1 METNQIKKFAQEAR
15 MVLLEGID
23 NKLGLLGF
31 DKQGYIAEEKMP
43 VKGTDHI
50 VFMGKVITDMTFY
63 DKWMSLRE
71 RIIEKGIKEVKE
83 EAAYTWFNRFVAIRI
98 MVKNGFTEPVLE
110 YQSTSLRLPRIVADA
125 RRGIYAPMSEPD
137 RASLMALLDN
147 DALITEQFTLLIIN
161 YCHRNPILSACFG
174 SMDDYTE
181 LLLPVN
187 ILAEGGFVD
196 MLNHTEFITEDDY
209 RQSEL
214 IGWLYQF
221 YISEKKDEVFASF
234 KNKKKAEADDIPAAT
249 QIFTPNWIVK
259 YMVQNTVGRIYLDN
273 NPYAMDIKEQMKYLV
288 EPAEP
293 TLADAVFHYD
303 DIHSLSVADLG
314 CGSGHIL
321 NEAFD
326 LLYSIYIEEGY
337 NRRKAIEDI
346 FRFNLLGV
354 DLDTRAKQLAMFA
367 LLIKACQ
374 KDNSFLDAHC
384 LPRVLDM
391 SVASKVR
398 RLNAEGGVAELLTEF
413 FAGAN
418 KELITETLAALALM
432 EQADNLGS
440 IMKFELS
447 EATRTAIAMRSR
459 EWKEIGTE
467 NNKIKTLLSAFDI
480 VLALTDKYAAL
491 VMNPP
496 YMGSG
501 NMNAELSEYVKKN
514 YADGKADLF
523 SVFMILAKDN
533 LKENGKYGMINLPS
547 WLFLST
553 FEALRKDLLQNYHID
568 SLIHMGRGIS
578 GIDWGSVAFVVT
590 NTKGQETGVYFKLH
604 KRNFQHIYFNHIEQL
619 FLKVLQDHSFRYNFD
634 SYRDEEGVAFVLSHS
649 ENGLQMYYAANQRN
663 FEKIPG
669 SPIGYWVSE
678 REYSLISNNKS
689 IGEIAEPRAGLQTS
703 DNIRFLRL
711 WYEVSINKTG
721 FNLQRND
728 ALSSDFKWFPH
739 NKGGADRKWYGNRD
753 FIINF
758 YNDGQELKY
767 WLEHNPNDPTTKSWS
782 RNLRNYSFYF
792 KEGITWGA
800 VTSKTLTVRYSPI
813 GSLFDTSGP
822 MLFSNQS
829 LFYILGL
836 MNSKV
841 LIKLAQIFSQGLSIG
856 SGHIANVPFV
866 YMENIKIDTLVR
878 MNISFSKQDWDS
890 HETSWDFEENPLLSY
905 VNKEIS
911 EGEIGK
917 SYSIAAL
924 YNLYTTDWEERFM
937 QLHANEEELNRQFIE
952 IYGLQDELTPDVP
965 LDEVTILQQ
974 GEIKVDDNHIEFQ
987 PDVVVKQFISYS
999 VGCMMGRYRL
1009 DKPGLHIAHPNPTDD
1024 EVCTYTY
1031 NGRNFTIDD
1040 DAIIPL
1046 MARDT
1051 VFTDNAGERF
1061 REFLKVALGEDT
1073 LTENLN
1079 FIEAA
1084 LGRNIDT
1091 YFVKDFWKDHLSRY
1105 QKRPI
1110 YWLFASKKGAFQCI
1124 TYMHRMNPYTVEQ
1137 IRNKYLLPHIEY
1149 LGTRIAEMES
1159 RAATLSTKERKD
1171 MAKLQKDLDECR
1183 EYHDRLHLI
1192 ADKQIDFDLDDGVV
1206 VNYAKFED
1214 VVVKLK

>member
-1 METNQIKKFAQEAR
+1 METSQIKKFAQEAR
-15 MVLLEGID
+15 KVLLEGIE

-110 YQSTSLRLPRIVADA
+110 YQSASLRLPRIVADA
-125 RRGIYAPMSEPD
+125 RRGIYAPMSESD

-326 LLYSIYIEEGY
+326 LLYTIYIEEGY

-346 FRFNLLGV
+346 FRFNLFGV

-384 LPRVLDM
+384 LPKVLDM
-391 SVASKVR
+391 GVASKVR

-459 EWKEIGTE
+459 EWKEIGTD
-467 NNKIKTLLSAFDI
+467 NNKIKMLLSAFDI
-480 VLALTDKYAAL
+480 ILALTDKYAAL

-501 NMNAELSEYVKKN
+501 NMNAKLSEYVKKN
-514 YADGKADLF
+514 YADGKSDLAT
-523 SVFMILAKDN
+523 VFVELMPEHLVK
-533 LKENGKYGMINLPS
+533 NGKYAFIIPPS
-547 WLFLST
+547 WMFLST
-553 FEALRKDLLQNYHID
+553 FEDLRKNIIRNNAID
-568 SLIHMGRGIS
+568 SLLHLSRGVFGADFGASSAVIS
-578 GIDWGSVAFVVT
+578 
-590 NTKGQETGVYFKLH
+590 NTKNPEAHGTYFRLIERTFQEFDQKHLQLLFEKTLD
-604 KRNFQHIYFNHIEQL
+604 NHE
-619 FLKVLQDHSFRYNFD
+619 FRYYFADYNKD
-634 SYRDEEGVAFVLSHS
+634 VEDIVYS
-649 ENGLQMYYAANQRN
+649 ENGAKIYYSDVSQQN

-678 REYSLISNNKS
+678 KIFSRFAGNLALSAVAK
-689 IGEIAEPRAGLQTS
+689 PCVGLQTA
-703 DNIRFLRL
+703 DNARFVRL
-711 WYEVSINKTG
+711 WFEVNLKKVG
-721 FNLQRND
+721 FGCSSAEE
-728 ALSSDFKWFPH
+728 ALEIKRKWFPY
-739 NKGGADRKWYGNRD
+739 NKGGDQRRWYGNQTH
-753 FIINF
+753 IVNWA
-758 YNDGQELKY
+758 NDGEEIKSFKGAVIR
-767 WLEHNPNDPTTKSWS
+767 NP
-782 RNLRNYSFYF
+782 SFYF
-792 KEGITWGA
+792 KPSISWSDISSNSNSFKVYPKGFIFDVCGMSCFDAPNELNLLG
-800 VTSKTLTVRYSPI
+800 VLNTSFIAKIAKILNPTMHFQI
-813 GSLFDTSGP
+813 GDFKKLPYLEVNTGN
-822 MLFSNQS
+822 FSNIVQQ
-829 LFYILGL
+829 
-836 MNSKV
+836 N
-841 LIKLAQIFSQGLSIG
+841 
-856 SGHIANVPFV
+856 IA
-866 YMENIKIDTLVR
+866 I
-878 MNISFSKQDWDS
+878 SKQDWDS

-905 VNKEIS
+905 INKEIA
-911 EGEIGK
+911 EGETRK
-917 SYSIAAL
+917 SYKIESL
-924 YNLYTTDWEERFM
+924 YNFYTTDWEERFM

-974 GEIKVDDNHIEFQ
+974 GEISI
-987 PDVVVKQFISYS
+987 
-999 VGCMMGRYRL
+999 
-1009 DKPGLHIAHPNPTDD
+1009 
-1024 EVCTYTY
+1024 
-1031 NGRNFTIDD
+1031 
-1040 DAIIPL
+1040 
-1046 MARDT
+1046 
-1051 VFTDNAGERF
+1051 
-1061 REFLKVALGEDT
+1061 
-1073 LTENLN
+1073 
-1079 FIEAA
+1079 
-1084 LGRNIDT
+1084 
-1091 YFVKDFWKDHLSRY
+1091 KD
-1105 QKRPI
+1105 
-1110 YWLFASKKGAFQCI
+1110 
-1124 TYMHRMNPYTVEQ
+1124 
-1137 IRNKYLLPHIEY
+1137 
-1149 LGTRIAEMES
+1149 
-1159 RAATLSTKERKD
+1159 
-1171 MAKLQKDLDECR
+1171 
-1183 EYHDRLHLI
+1183 
-1192 ADKQIDFDLDDGVV
+1192 
-1206 VNYAKFED
+1206 
-1214 VVVKLK
+1214 

>member
-15 MVLLEGID
+15 KVLLEGID

-43 VKGTDHI
+43 VRGTDHI

-63 DKWMSLRE
+63 DKWISLRE

-110 YQSTSLRLPRIVADA
+110 YQSASLRLPRIVADA
-125 RRGIYAPMSEPD
+125 RRGIYAPMSESD

-293 TLADAVFHYD
+293 TPADAVFHYD
-303 DIHSLSVADLG
+303 DIHGLSVADLG

-391 SVASKVR
+391 SIASKVR
-398 RLNAEGGVAELLTEF
+398 RLNAEGNVAELLTEF

-418 KELITETLAALALM
+418 KELITETLDALDALALM

-447 EATRTAIAMRSR
+447 ETTRTAIAMRSR
-459 EWKEIGTE
+459 EWKETGTD
-467 NNKIKTLLSAFDI
+467 NNKIKMLLSAFDI
-480 VLALTDKYAAL
+480 ILALTDKYAAL

-501 NMNAELSEYVKKN
+501 NMNAKLSEYVKKN
-514 YADGKADLF
+514 YADGKSDLAT
-523 SVFMILAKDN
+523 VFVELMPEHLVK
-533 LKENGKYGMINLPS
+533 NGKYAFIIPPS
-547 WLFLST
+547 WMFLST
-553 FEALRKDLLQNYHID
+553 FEDLRKNIIRNNAID
-568 SLIHMGRGIS
+568 SLLHLSRGVFGADFGASSAVIS
-578 GIDWGSVAFVVT
+578 
-590 NTKGQETGVYFKLH
+590 NTKNPEAHGTYFRLIERTFQEFDQKHLQLLFEKTLD
-604 KRNFQHIYFNHIEQL
+604 NHE
-619 FLKVLQDHSFRYNFD
+619 FRYYFTDYNKD
-634 SYRDEEGVAFVLSHS
+634 VEDIVYS
-649 ENGLQMYYAANQRN
+649 ENGAKIYYSGVSQQN

-669 SPIGYWVSE
+669 SPIGYWVTLKLMKSFSGQTINMIGKTRKGMATGLNE
-678 REYSLISNNKS
+678 KFVRTWNEVKYNK
-689 IGEIAEPRAGLQTS
+689 I
-703 DNIRFLRL
+703 
-711 WYEVSINKTG
+711 G
-721 FNLQRND
+721 FNLNQEEAKTANY
-728 ALSSDFKWFPH
+728 KWFPYA
-739 NKGGADRKWYGNRD
+739 NGGSYRKWYGNLQD
-753 FIINF
+753 VVNWE
-758 YNDGQELKY
+758 NDGYLLKN
-767 WLEHNPNDPTTKSWS
+767 EKTEDNS
-782 RNLRNYSFYF
+782 RIRAVNLNLDYIF
-792 KEGITWGA
+792 KEGVFWNSISS
-800 VTSKTLTVRYSPI
+800 SKNSMRFMPK
-813 GSLFDTSGP
+813 GC
-822 MLFSNQS
+822 LFSS
-829 LFYILGL
+829 AS
-836 MNSKV
+836 NSWFGENIYLVLALLNSSVKDE
-841 LIKLAQIFSQGLSIG
+841 LIKVINPSMNANPGDIG
-856 SGHIANVPFV
+856 KIPIININPQKLEESVS
-866 YMENIKIDTLVR
+866 ENIAI
-878 MNISFSKQDWDS
+878 SKQDWDS
-890 HETSWDFEENPLLSY
+890 HE
-905 VNKEIS
+905 
-911 EGEIGK
+911 
-917 SYSIAAL
+917 
-924 YNLYTTDWEERFM
+924 
-937 QLHANEEELNRQFIE
+937 
-952 IYGLQDELTPDVP
+952 
-965 LDEVTILQQ
+965 
-974 GEIKVDDNHIEFQ
+974 
-987 PDVVVKQFISYS
+987 
-999 VGCMMGRYRL
+999 
-1009 DKPGLHIAHPNPTDD
+1009 
-1024 EVCTYTY
+1024 
-1031 NGRNFTIDD
+1031 
-1040 DAIIPL
+1040 
-1046 MARDT
+1046 
-1051 VFTDNAGERF
+1051 
-1061 REFLKVALGEDT
+1061 
-1073 LTENLN
+1073 
-1079 FIEAA
+1079 
-1084 LGRNIDT
+1084 
-1091 YFVKDFWKDHLSRY
+1091 Y
-1105 QKRPI
+1105 Q
-1110 YWLFASKKGAFQCI
+1110 
-1124 TYMHRMNPYTVEQ
+1124 
-1137 IRNKYLLPHIEY
+1137 
-1149 LGTRIAEMES
+1149 
-1159 RAATLSTKERKD
+1159 
-1171 MAKLQKDLDECR
+1171 
-1183 EYHDRLHLI
+1183 
-1192 ADKQIDFDLDDGVV
+1192 
-1206 VNYAKFED
+1206 
-1214 VVVKLK
+1214 

>member
-1 METNQIKKFAQEAR
+1 METSQIKKFAQEAR
-15 MVLLEGID
+15 KVLLEGIE

-110 YQSTSLRLPRIVADA
+110 YQSASLRLPRIVADA
-125 RRGIYAPMSEPD
+125 RRGIYAPMSESD
-137 RASLMALLDN
+137 RAYLMALLDN

-293 TLADAVFHYD
+293 TPAEAVFHYD

-391 SVASKVR
+391 GIASKVR

-418 KELITETLAALALM
+418 KELITETLDALALM

-447 EATRTAIAMRSR
+447 EATRAAIAMRSR
-459 EWKEIGTE
+459 EWKEIGTD
-467 NNKIKTLLSAFDI
+467 NNKIKMLLSAFDI
-480 VLALTDKYAAL
+480 ILALTDKYAAL

-496 YMGSG
+496 YMGRG
-501 NMNAELSEYVKKN
+501 NMNDKLATYLDKN
-514 YADGKADLF
+514 YPLAKQDLF
-523 SVFMILAKDN
+523 ATFMQVMIDKTIEKGFSSFITMESWMFLSSFEKLRKSIIENYYISSLGHFGWHIIGIAFGTAMTVVQKTKCFGRRGEYSYLTIDDIDRNINIPFVFPKKDN
-533 LKENGKYGMINLPS
+533 
-547 WLFLST
+547 
-553 FEALRKDLLQNYHID
+553 
-568 SLIHMGRGIS
+568 GR
-578 GIDWGSVAFVVT
+578 
-590 NTKGQETGVYFKLH
+590 
-604 KRNFQHIYFNHIEQL
+604 
-619 FLKVLQDHSFRYNFD
+619 
-634 SYRDEEGVAFVLSHS
+634 
-649 ENGLQMYYAANQRN
+649 YAIVSQQN

-678 REYSLISNNKS
+678 KIFSRF
-689 IGEIAEPRAGLQTS
+689 AGNLALSAVCKPTQGLATA
-703 DNIRFLRL
+703 DNARFVRL
-711 WYEVSINKTG
+711 WFEVNLKKVG
-721 FNLQRND
+721 FGCSSAEE
-728 ALSSDFKWFPH
+728 ALETKRKWFPY
-739 NKGGADRKWYGNRD
+739 NKGGASRKWYGNQD
-753 FIINF
+753 YLINWE
-758 YNDGQELKY
+758 YDGIGVKNNVGAVIR
-767 WLEHNPNDPTTKSWS
+767 NPEQYFKVSISWS
-782 RNLRNYSFYF
+782 KVSSTKIAFRYF
-792 KEGITWGA
+792 PKGFIFADAGM
-800 VTSKTLTVRYSPI
+800 SI
-813 GSLFDTSGP
+813 
-822 MLFSNQS
+822 FSEAK
-829 LFYILGL
+829 LFYLHGYCNSNVASSFIEILSPTL
-836 MNSKV
+836 NYEV
-841 LIKLAQIFSQGLSIG
+841 
-856 SGHIANVPFV
+856 GHIGALPINIIENSINVEKIV
-866 YMENIKIDTLVR
+866 KDNIFI
-878 MNISFSKQDWDS
+878 SKQDWDS
-890 HETSWDFEENPLLSY
+890 HETSWDFDENPLLSY
-905 VNKEIS
+905 INKEIV
-911 EGEIGK
+911 EGETGK
-917 SYSIAAL
+917 SYKIESL

-974 GEIKVDDNHIEFQ
+974 GEIKVDDNRIEFQ
-987 PDVVVKQFISYS
+987 PDVVVKQFISYA

-1024 EVCTYTY
+1024 EVCTYSY

-1079 FIEAA
+1079 FIEGA
-1084 LGRNIDT
+1084 LGKDIDT

-1105 QKRPI
+1105 QRRPI

-1171 MAKLQKDLDECR
+1171 MTKLQKDLEECR

>member
-31 DKQGYIAEEKMP
+31 DKQGYISEEKMP

-125 RRGIYAPMSEPD
+125 RRGIYAPMSESD

-147 DALITEQFTLLIIN
+147 DALITEQFTLLITN

-209 RQSEL
+209 KQSEL

-326 LLYSIYIEEGY
+326 LLYTIYIEEGY

-391 SVASKVR
+391 GIASKVR
-398 RLNAEGGVAELLTEF
+398 RLNADGNVAELLTEF

-418 KELITETLAALALM
+418 KELITETLDALALM

-447 EATRTAIAMRSR
+447 ETTRTAIAMRSR

-480 VLALTDKYAAL
+480 ILALTDKYAAL

-496 YMGSG
+496 YMGNG
-501 NMNAELSEYVKKN
+501 NMNAGLSEYVKKN
-514 YADGKADLF
+514 YAIGKSDLAT
-523 SVFMILAKDN
+523 VFVELMPEHLVK
-533 LKENGKYGMINLPS
+533 NGKYGFIIPPS
-547 WLFLST
+547 WMFLST
-553 FEALRKDLLQNYHID
+553 FEDLRKNIIENNSID
-568 SLIHMGRGIS
+568 SLLHLSRGVFGADFGASSAVIS
-578 GIDWGSVAFVVT
+578 
-590 NTKGQETGVYFKLH
+590 NTKNPEAYGTYFRLIERTFQEFDQKHLQLLFEKTLD
-604 KRNFQHIYFNHIEQL
+604 NHE
-619 FLKVLQDHSFRYNFD
+619 FRYYFADYNKD
-634 SYRDEEGVAFVLSHS
+634 VEDIVYS
-649 ENGLQMYYAANQRN
+649 ENGAKIYYSGVSQQN

-669 SPIGYWVSE
+669 TPIGYWVSTKAIE
-678 REYSLISNNKS
+678 IAVNSVLISEVAAPRQGLATGDNK
-689 IGEIAEPRAGLQTS
+689 
-703 DNIRFLRL
+703 RFLRYI
-711 WYEVSINKTG
+711 WEIDKYKKGYI
-721 FNLQRND
+721 
-728 ALSSDFKWFPH
+728 KWVPCT
-739 NKGGADRKWYGNRD
+739 KGGAFRKWYGNID
-753 FIINF
+753 YCVNWE
-758 YNDGQELKY
+758 NDGYEIKNFFDSNGRLA
-767 WLEHNPNDPTTKSWS
+767 S
-782 RNLRNYSFYF
+782 RPQNQGYYF
-792 KEGITWGA
+792 KQNGCTWSTISSGKPA
-800 VTSKTLTVRYSPI
+800 FRLFHKKWLFETKGSVCFPNNIEENYVLMAYLNSPLVNYYLKIYSPTMDYHEGPI
-813 GSLFDTSGP
+813 GRLPYYNIIDIDKK
-822 MLFSNQS
+822 N
-829 LFYILGL
+829 YI
-836 MNSKV
+836 SFK
-841 LIKLAQIFSQGLSIG
+841 AEQ
-856 SGHIANVPFV
+856 
-866 YMENIKIDTLVR
+866 
-878 MNISFSKQDWDS
+878 NISISKQDWDS
-890 HETSWDFEENPLLSY
+890 HETSWDFEETPLLSY
-905 VNKEIS
+905 INKEIA
-911 EGEIGK
+911 EGETGK

-987 PDVVVKQFISYS
+987 PDVIVKQFISYA

-1084 LGRNIDT
+1084 LGKDIDT

-1206 VNYAKFED
+1206 VNYAKFGD

>member
-15 MVLLEGID
+15 KVLLEGIE

-110 YQSTSLRLPRIVADA
+110 YQSASLRLPRIVADA
-125 RRGIYAPMSEPD
+125 RRGIYAPMSESD
-137 RASLMALLDN
+137 RAYLMELLDN

-174 SMDDYTE
+174 SMDEYTE

-293 TLADAVFHYD
+293 TPAEAVFHYD

-326 LLYSIYIEEGY
+326 LLYTIYIEEGY

-391 SVASKVR
+391 GIAPKVR
-398 RLNAEGGVAELLTEF
+398 RLNAEGNVAELLTEF

-447 EATRTAIAMRSR
+447 ETTRTAIAMRSR
-459 EWKEIGTE
+459 EWKEIGTD

-480 VLALTDKYAAL
+480 ILALTDKYAAL

-496 YMGSG
+496 YMGRG
-501 NMNAELSEYVKKN
+501 NMNDKLATYLDKN
-514 YADGKADLF
+514 YPLAKQDLF
-523 SVFMILAKDN
+523 ATFMQVMIDKTIEKGFSSFITMESWMFLSSFEKLRKSIIENYYISSLGHFGWHIIGIAFGTAMTVIQKTKCLGRRGEYSYLTIDDINRNINIPFVFPKKDN
-533 LKENGKYGMINLPS
+533 
-547 WLFLST
+547 
-553 FEALRKDLLQNYHID
+553 
-568 SLIHMGRGIS
+568 GR
-578 GIDWGSVAFVVT
+578 
-590 NTKGQETGVYFKLH
+590 
-604 KRNFQHIYFNHIEQL
+604 
-619 FLKVLQDHSFRYNFD
+619 
-634 SYRDEEGVAFVLSHS
+634 
-649 ENGLQMYYAANQRN
+649 YAIVSQQN

-669 SPIGYWVSE
+669 SPIGYWVTLKLMKSFSGQTINMIGKTRKGMATGLNE
-678 REYSLISNNKS
+678 KFVRTWNEVKYNK
-689 IGEIAEPRAGLQTS
+689 I
-703 DNIRFLRL
+703 
-711 WYEVSINKTG
+711 G
-721 FNLQRND
+721 FNLNQEEAKTANY
-728 ALSSDFKWFPH
+728 KWFPYA
-739 NKGGADRKWYGNRD
+739 NGGSYRKWYGNLQD
-753 FIINF
+753 VVNWE
-758 YNDGQELKY
+758 NDGYLLKN
-767 WLEHNPNDPTTKSWS
+767 EKTEDNS
-782 RNLRNYSFYF
+782 RIRAVNLNLDYIF
-792 KEGITWGA
+792 KEGVFWNSISS
-800 VTSKTLTVRYSPI
+800 SKNSMRFMPK
-813 GSLFDTSGP
+813 GC
-822 MLFSNQS
+822 LFSS
-829 LFYILGL
+829 AS
-836 MNSKV
+836 NSWFGENIYLVLALLNSSVKDE
-841 LIKLAQIFSQGLSIG
+841 LIKVINPSMNANPGDIG
-856 SGHIANVPFV
+856 KIPIININPQKLEESVS
-866 YMENIKIDTLVR
+866 ENIAI
-878 MNISFSKQDWDS
+878 SKQDWDS

-905 VNKEIS
+905 INKEIA
-911 EGEIGK
+911 EGETGK
-917 SYSIAAL
+917 SYKIESL

-1024 EVCTYTY
+1024 EVCTYSY

-1079 FIEAA
+1079 FIEGA
-1084 LGRNIDT
+1084 LGKDIDT

-1105 QKRPI
+1105 QRRPI

-1124 TYMHRMNPYTVEQ
+1124 TYMHRMNPYTAEQ

-1149 LGTRIAEMES
+1149 FGTRIAEMES

-1171 MAKLQKDLDECR
+1171 MAKLQKDLEECR

>member
-15 MVLLEGID
+15 KVLLEGIS

-31 DKQGYIAEEKMP
+31 DKQGYIADEKMP

-50 VFMGKVITDMTFY
+50 VFMGRVITDMTFY
-63 DKWMSLRE
+63 DKWMSLRN

-83 EAAYTWFNRFVAIRI
+83 KAAYTWFNRFVAIRI
-98 MVKNGFTEPVLE
+98 MAKNGFTEPVLE
-110 YQSTSLRLPRIVADA
+110 YQSASLRLPRIVADA
-125 RRGIYAPMSEPD
+125 RRGIYAPMSESD
-137 RASLMALLDN
+137 RASLMALLDD
-147 DALITEQFTLLIIN
+147 DALITQQFTLLIIN

-293 TLADAVFHYD
+293 TPAEAIFHYD

-391 SVASKVR
+391 SIASKVR
-398 RLNAEGGVAELLTEF
+398 RLNTEGGVAELLTEF

-418 KELITETLAALALM
+418 KELITETLDALALM

-440 IMKFELS
+440 IMKFGLS
-447 EATRTAIAMRSR
+447 DTTRIAISMRSC
-459 EWKEIGTE
+459 EWREIGTD

-480 VLALTDKYAAL
+480 ILALTDKYTTL

-496 YMGSG
+496 YMGSS
-501 NMNAELSEYVKKN
+501 NMNAELYEYVKKN

-523 SVFMILAKDN
+523 SVFMVLAKDH
-533 LKENGKYGMINLPS
+533 LKENGKYGMINMQS
-547 WLFLST
+547 WMFLSS
-553 FEALRKDLLQNYHID
+553 FEGLRKSLLENTHID
-568 SLIHMGRGIS
+568 NMLHLGPRTFDELS
-578 GIDWGSVAFVVT
+578 GEVVQNVAFVISK
-590 NTKGQETGVYFKLH
+590 TKPFGSGVYYRLVDGKNCADK
-604 KRNFQHIYFNHIEQL
+604 KRM
-619 FLKVLQDHSFRYNFD
+619 FLNV
-634 SYRDEEGVAFVLSHS
+634 
-649 ENGLQMYYAANQRN
+649 ENMFSGISQQN

-669 SPIGYWVSE
+669 SPIGYWVTLKLMKSFSCQTINMIGKTRKGMATGLNE
-678 REYSLISNNKS
+678 KFVRTWHEVKYNK
-689 IGEIAEPRAGLQTS
+689 I
-703 DNIRFLRL
+703 
-711 WYEVSINKTG
+711 G
-721 FNLQRND
+721 FNLNQEEAKTANY
-728 ALSSDFKWFPH
+728 KWFPYA
-739 NKGGADRKWYGNRD
+739 NGGSYRKWYGNLQDVVNWENDGYLLKNEKTEDNSRIRAVNLNLD
-753 FIINF
+753 YIFKKGVFWNSISSSKNSMRFMPEGCLFSSASNSWFGENIYLVLALLNSSVKDELIKVINPSMNANPGDIGKIPIINI
-758 YNDGQELKY
+758 NPQK
-767 WLEHNPNDPTTKSWS
+767 LEK
-782 RNLRNYSFYF
+782 
-792 KEGITWGA
+792 
-800 VTSKTLTVRYSPI
+800 
-813 GSLFDTSGP
+813 
-822 MLFSNQS
+822 
-829 LFYILGL
+829 
-836 MNSKV
+836 
-841 LIKLAQIFSQGLSIG
+841 
-856 SGHIANVPFV
+856 FV
-866 YMENIKIDTLVR
+866 SENIFI
-878 MNISFSKQDWDS
+878 SKQDWDS
-890 HETSWDFEENPLLSY
+890 HETSWDFEENPLLGY
-905 VNKEIS
+905 INKEIA
-911 EGEIGK
+911 EGETGK
-917 SYSIAAL
+917 SYKIESL

-952 IYGLQDELTPDVP
+952 IYDLQDELTPDVP
-965 LDEVTILQQ
+965 LDKVTILQQ
-974 GEIKVDDNHIEFQ
+974 GEIKVDDNHIAFQ
-987 PDVVVKQFISYS
+987 PDVVVKQFISYA

-1024 EVCTYTY
+1024 EVCTYSY

-1061 REFLKVALGEDT
+1061 REFLKVALGEET

-1079 FIEAA
+1079 FIEGA
-1084 LGRNIDT
+1084 LGKDIDT

-1105 QKRPI
+1105 QRRPI

-1124 TYMHRMNPYTVEQ
+1124 TYMHRMNPYTAEL

-1171 MAKLQKDLDECR
+1171 MAKLQKDLEECR

-1206 VNYAKFED
+1206 VNYAKFGD

>member
-15 MVLLEGID
+15 KVLLEGID

-125 RRGIYAPMSEPD
+125 RRGIYAPMSESD
-137 RASLMALLDN
+137 RAYLMELLDN

-209 RQSEL
+209 KQSEL

-293 TLADAVFHYD
+293 TPAEAVFHYE

-384 LPRVLDM
+384 LPKVLDM
-391 SVASKVR
+391 GVASKVR

-418 KELITETLAALALM
+418 KELITETLDALVLM

-447 EATRTAIAMRSR
+447 DTTRTAIAMRSR

-467 NNKIKTLLSAFDI
+467 NNKIKTILAAFDI

-514 YADGKADLF
+514 YADGKSDLF
-523 SVFMILAKDN
+523 SVFMILAKDH
-533 LKENGKYGMINLPS
+533 LKENGKYGMINMQS
-547 WLFLST
+547 WMFLSS
-553 FEALRKDLLQNYHID
+553 FEGLRKSLLENTHID
-568 SLIHMGRGIS
+568 NMLHLGPRTFDELS
-578 GIDWGSVAFVVT
+578 GEVVQNVAFVIS
-590 NTKGQETGVYFKLH
+590 NTKPLGNGVYYRLVDGKNCADKERMF
-604 KRNFQHIYFNHIEQL
+604 FSSDSIYSDVSQ
-619 FLKVLQDHSFRYNFD
+619 Q
-634 SYRDEEGVAFVLSHS
+634 
-649 ENGLQMYYAANQRN
+649 N

-678 REYSLISNNKS
+678 REYYLISNNKT

-711 WYEVSINKTG
+711 WYEVSINKTR

-800 VTSKTLTVRYSPI
+800 VTSKTLTVRYSPV

-822 MLFSNQS
+822 MLFSNQY

-841 LIKLAQIFSQGLSIG
+841 LIKLARIFSQGLSIG

-905 VNKEIS
+905 INKEIA
-911 EGEIGK
+911 EGETEK
-917 SYSIAAL
+917 SYKIESL

-974 GEIKVDDNHIEFQ
+974 GEISI
-987 PDVVVKQFISYS
+987 
-999 VGCMMGRYRL
+999 
-1009 DKPGLHIAHPNPTDD
+1009 
-1024 EVCTYTY
+1024 
-1031 NGRNFTIDD
+1031 
-1040 DAIIPL
+1040 
-1046 MARDT
+1046 
-1051 VFTDNAGERF
+1051 
-1061 REFLKVALGEDT
+1061 
-1073 LTENLN
+1073 
-1079 FIEAA
+1079 
-1084 LGRNIDT
+1084 
-1091 YFVKDFWKDHLSRY
+1091 KD
-1105 QKRPI
+1105 
-1110 YWLFASKKGAFQCI
+1110 
-1124 TYMHRMNPYTVEQ
+1124 
-1137 IRNKYLLPHIEY
+1137 
-1149 LGTRIAEMES
+1149 
-1159 RAATLSTKERKD
+1159 
-1171 MAKLQKDLDECR
+1171 
-1183 EYHDRLHLI
+1183 
-1192 ADKQIDFDLDDGVV
+1192 
-1206 VNYAKFED
+1206 
-1214 VVVKLK
+1214 

>member
-15 MVLLEGID
+15 KVLLEGID

-110 YQSTSLRLPRIVADA
+110 YQSASLRLPRIVADA
-125 RRGIYAPMSEPD
+125 RRGIYAPMSESD

-147 DALITEQFTLLIIN
+147 DALITEQFTLLITN

-181 LLLPVN
+181 LLLPNN

-234 KNKKKAEADDIPAAT
+234 KNKKKAEANDIPAAT

-293 TLADAVFHYD
+293 TPAEAVYHYD

-326 LLYSIYIEEGY
+326 LLYTIYIEEGY

-391 SVASKVR
+391 GIASKVR
-398 RLNAEGGVAELLTEF
+398 RLNADGGVAEPLTEF

-418 KELITETLAALALM
+418 KELITETLDALALM

-447 EATRTAIAMRSR
+447 ETTRTAIAMRSR
-459 EWKEIGTE
+459 EWKEIGTD
-467 NNKIKTLLSAFDI
+467 NFKIKTLLSAFDI
-480 VLALTDKYAAL
+480 ILALTDKYAAL

-523 SVFMILAKDN
+523 SVFMILAKDH
-533 LKENGKYGMINLPS
+533 LKENGKYGMINMQS
-547 WLFLST
+547 WMFLSS
-553 FEALRKDLLQNYHID
+553 FEGLRKSLLENTHID
-568 SLIHMGRGIS
+568 NMLHLGPRTFDELS
-578 GIDWGSVAFVVT
+578 GEVVQNVAFVIS
-590 NTKGQETGVYFKLH
+590 NTKPLGNGVY
-604 KRNFQHIYFNHIEQL
+604 
-619 FLKVLQDHSFRYNFD
+619 
-634 SYRDEEGVAFVLSHS
+634 YRLVDGKNCADKERMFINAENMYSGVS
-649 ENGLQMYYAANQRN
+649 QQN

-678 REYSLISNNKS
+678 ITLGNFAVQIK
-689 IGEIAEPRAGLQTS
+689 IDDIAEPRSGVMTGNDNLFTRFFFEPSKYRIARNMSSYEDLIKS
-703 DNIRFLRL
+703 DYQWFIVTRGG
-711 WYEVSINKTG
+711 G
-721 FNLQRND
+721 F
-728 ALSSDFKWFPH
+728 
-739 NKGGADRKWYGNRD
+739 RKWYGNYDLVNDLYKGGIHIIEANGNYRLRD
-753 FIINF
+753 N
-758 YNDGQELKY
+758 KY
-767 WLEHNPNDPTTKSWS
+767 
-782 RNLRNYSFYF
+782 YF
-792 KEGITWGA
+792 REGITWNMI
-800 VTSKTLTVRYSPI
+800 SSLSPSFRYVPNGI
-813 GSLFDTSGP
+813 LFGNSAP
-822 MLFSNQS
+822 VLFTDNN
-829 LFYILGL
+829 LHYMLGL
-836 MNSKV
+836 FNSKV
-841 LIKLAQIFSQGLSIG
+841 AKSYLDLINPTI
-856 SGHIANVPFV
+856 NVTKSDVGFLPF
-866 YMENIKIDTLVR
+866 ILGKD
-878 MNISFSKQDWDS
+878 NISIIVKENVSNSKQDWDA

-905 VNKEIS
+905 VNKAIA
-911 EGEIGK
+911 EGETGK
-917 SYSIAAL
+917 SYKIESL

-974 GEIKVDDNHIEFQ
+974 GEIKVGDNRIEFQ
-987 PDVVVKQFISYS
+987 PDVVVKQFISYA

-1024 EVCTYTY
+1024 EVCTYSY
-1031 NGRNFTIDD
+1031 NDRNFTIDD

-1079 FIEAA
+1079 FIEGA
-1084 LGRNIDT
+1084 LGKDIDT

-1105 QKRPI
+1105 QRRPI

-1171 MAKLQKDLDECR
+1171 MTKLQKDLEECR

>member
-15 MVLLEGID
+15 KVLLEGID

-43 VKGTDHI
+43 VRGTDHI

-110 YQSTSLRLPRIVADA
+110 YQSASLRLPRIVADA
-125 RRGIYAPMSEPD
+125 RRGIYAPMSESD

-293 TLADAVFHYD
+293 TPAEAVFHYD

-398 RLNAEGGVAELLTEF
+398 RLNADGCVAELLTEF

-418 KELITETLAALALM
+418 KELITETLDALVLM

-447 EATRTAIAMRSR
+447 ETTRTAIAMRSR
-459 EWKEIGTE
+459 EWKEIGTD
-467 NNKIKTLLSAFDI
+467 NNKIKMLLSAFDI
-480 VLALTDKYAAL
+480 ILALTDKYAAL

-496 YMGSG
+496 YMGRG
-501 NMNAELSEYVKKN
+501 NMNDKLATYLDKN
-514 YADGKADLF
+514 YPLAKQDLF
-523 SVFMILAKDN
+523 ATFMQVMIDKTIEKGFSSFITMESWMFLSSFEKLRKSIIENYYISSLGHFGWHIIGIAFGTAMTVVQKTKCLGRRGEYSYLTIDDINRNINIPFVFPKKDN
-533 LKENGKYGMINLPS
+533 
-547 WLFLST
+547 
-553 FEALRKDLLQNYHID
+553 
-568 SLIHMGRGIS
+568 GR
-578 GIDWGSVAFVVT
+578 
-590 NTKGQETGVYFKLH
+590 
-604 KRNFQHIYFNHIEQL
+604 
-619 FLKVLQDHSFRYNFD
+619 
-634 SYRDEEGVAFVLSHS
+634 
-649 ENGLQMYYAANQRN
+649 YAIVSQQN

-678 REYSLISNNKS
+678 KIINLFSKDISISKYSIARSGFSTGNN
-689 IGEIAEPRAGLQTS
+689 EAF
-703 DNIRFLRL
+703 IRN
-711 WYEVSINKTG
+711 WHEVSINQIG
-721 FNLQRND
+721 FNIND
-728 ALSSDFKWFPH
+728 NASFIKSKCKYVPFTA
-739 NKGGADRKWYGNRD
+739 GGIFRRWYGNVDSVVNWICPEKMHR
-753 FIINF
+753 
-758 YNDGQELKY
+758 
-767 WLEHNPNDPTTKSWS
+767 PRTTYM
-782 RNLRNYSFYF
+782 NLYF
-792 KEGITWGA
+792 KPAITWNA
-800 VTSKTLTVRYSPI
+800 ITSGNLSCRAYDS
-813 GSLFDTSGP
+813 GFLFEHAAASLFVNEDYKSEYFLAYINTSVFKAILRILNPTLNNGAEIVSSVP
-822 MLFSNQS
+822 IILSNED
-829 LFYILGL
+829 YILGIVQQ
-836 MNSKV
+836 NITISK
-841 LIKLAQIFSQGLSIG
+841 
-856 SGHIANVPFV
+856 
-866 YMENIKIDTLVR
+866 T
-878 MNISFSKQDWDS
+878 DWNA

-905 VNKEIS
+905 INKEIA
-911 EGEIGK
+911 EGETGK
-917 SYSIAAL
+917 SYSISAL

-974 GEIKVDDNHIEFQ
+974 GEIKVGDNRIEFQ
-987 PDVVVKQFISYS
+987 PDVVVKQFISYA

-1024 EVCTYTY
+1024 EVCTYSY

-1084 LGRNIDT
+1084 LGKDIDT

-1105 QKRPI
+1105 QRRPI

-1171 MAKLQKDLDECR
+1171 MAKLQKDLEECR
-1183 EYHDRLHLI
+1183 EYHDRLHLV

>member
-15 MVLLEGID
+15 KVLLEGID

-110 YQSTSLRLPRIVADA
+110 YQSASLRLPRIVADA
-125 RRGIYAPMSEPD
+125 RRGIYAPMSESD
-137 RASLMALLDN
+137 RAYLMALLDN

-293 TLADAVFHYD
+293 TPAEAVFHYD

-391 SVASKVR
+391 GIASKVR

-418 KELITETLAALALM
+418 KELITETLDALALM

-447 EATRTAIAMRSR
+447 EATRAAIAMRSR
-459 EWKEIGTE
+459 EWKEIGTD
-467 NNKIKTLLSAFDI
+467 NNKIKMLLSAFDI
-480 VLALTDKYAAL
+480 ILALTDKYAAL

-496 YMGSG
+496 YMGRG
-501 NMNAELSEYVKKN
+501 NMNDKLATYLDKN
-514 YADGKADLF
+514 YPLAKQDLF
-523 SVFMILAKDN
+523 ATFMQVMIDKTIEKGFSSFITMESWMFLSSFEKLRKSIIENYYISSLGHFGWHIIGIAFGTAMTVVQKTKCFGRRGEYSYLTIDDIDRNINIPFVFPKKDN
-533 LKENGKYGMINLPS
+533 
-547 WLFLST
+547 
-553 FEALRKDLLQNYHID
+553 
-568 SLIHMGRGIS
+568 GR
-578 GIDWGSVAFVVT
+578 
-590 NTKGQETGVYFKLH
+590 
-604 KRNFQHIYFNHIEQL
+604 
-619 FLKVLQDHSFRYNFD
+619 
-634 SYRDEEGVAFVLSHS
+634 
-649 ENGLQMYYAANQRN
+649 YAIVSQQN

-678 REYSLISNNKS
+678 KIFSRFAGNLALSAVAK
-689 IGEIAEPRAGLQTS
+689 PCVGLQTA
-703 DNIRFLRL
+703 DNARFVRL
-711 WYEVSINKTG
+711 WFEVNLKKVGFGCSSAEEAVKTK
-721 FNLQRND
+721 R
-728 ALSSDFKWFPH
+728 KWFPY
-739 NKGGADRKWYGNRD
+739 NKGGASRKWYGNQEN
-753 FIINF
+753 IVNWE
-758 YNDGQELKY
+758 NDGDEIKNFKDKKGKLLSRPQNLDFY
-767 WLEHNPNDPTTKSWS
+767 FNPSISWGLIASTYTSFRVYPAGFIYDVAGMSLFPNDT
-782 RNLRNYSFYF
+782 NMYYS
-792 KEGITWGA
+792 
-800 VTSKTLTVRYSPI
+800 
-813 GSLFDTSGP
+813 
-822 MLFSNQS
+822 
-829 LFYILGL
+829 ILGWL
-836 MNSKV
+836 NT
-841 LIKLAQIFSQGLSIG
+841 KL
-856 SGHIANVPFV
+856 
-866 YMENIKIDTLVR
+866 T
-878 MNISFSKQDWDS
+878 
-890 HETSWDFEENPLLSY
+890 
-905 VNKEIS
+905 
-911 EGEIGK
+911 
-917 SYSIAAL
+917 
-924 YNLYTTDWEERFM
+924 
-937 QLHANEEELNRQFIE
+937 
-952 IYGLQDELTPDVP
+952 
-965 LDEVTILQQ
+965 
-974 GEIKVDDNHIEFQ
+974 
-987 PDVVVKQFISYS
+987 
-999 VGCMMGRYRL
+999 
-1009 DKPGLHIAHPNPTDD
+1009 
-1024 EVCTYTY
+1024 
-1031 NGRNFTIDD
+1031 
-1040 DAIIPL
+1040 
-1046 MARDT
+1046 
-1051 VFTDNAGERF
+1051 
-1061 REFLKVALGEDT
+1061 
-1073 LTENLN
+1073 
-1079 FIEAA
+1079 
-1084 LGRNIDT
+1084 
-1091 YFVKDFWKDHLSRY
+1091 
-1105 QKRPI
+1105 
-1110 YWLFASKKGAFQCI
+1110 
-1124 TYMHRMNPYTVEQ
+1124 
-1137 IRNKYLLPHIEY
+1137 
-1149 LGTRIAEMES
+1149 
-1159 RAATLSTKERKD
+1159 
-1171 MAKLQKDLDECR
+1171 
-1183 EYHDRLHLI
+1183 
-1192 ADKQIDFDLDDGVV
+1192 
-1206 VNYAKFED
+1206 
-1214 VVVKLK
+1214 

>member
-15 MVLLEGID
+15 KVLLEGID

-50 VFMGKVITDMTFY
+50 VFMSKVITDMTFY
-63 DKWMSLRE
+63 EKWMSLRE

-110 YQSTSLRLPRIVADA
+110 YQSASLRLPRIVADA
-125 RRGIYAPMSEPD
+125 RRGIYAPMSESD
-137 RASLMALLDN
+137 RAYLMELLDN

-293 TLADAVFHYD
+293 TPAEAIFHYD

-326 LLYSIYIEEGY
+326 LLYTIYIEEGY

-391 SVASKVR
+391 GIASKVR

-418 KELITETLAALALM
+418 KELITETLDALALM

-447 EATRTAIAMRSR
+447 DTTRTAIAMRSR
-459 EWKEIGTE
+459 EWKEIGTD
-467 NNKIKTLLSAFDI
+467 NNKIKTLLAAFDI
-480 VLALTDKYAAL
+480 ILALTDKYAAL

-496 YMGSG
+496 YMGRG
-501 NMNAELSEYVKKN
+501 NMNDKLATYLDKN
-514 YADGKADLF
+514 YPLAKQDLF
-523 SVFMILAKDN
+523 ATFMQVMIDKTIEKGFSSFITMESWMFLSSFEKLRKSIIENYYISSLGHFGWHIIGIAFGTAMTVVQKTKCFGRRGEYSYLTIDDIDRNINIPFVFPKKDN
-533 LKENGKYGMINLPS
+533 
-547 WLFLST
+547 
-553 FEALRKDLLQNYHID
+553 
-568 SLIHMGRGIS
+568 GR
-578 GIDWGSVAFVVT
+578 
-590 NTKGQETGVYFKLH
+590 
-604 KRNFQHIYFNHIEQL
+604 
-619 FLKVLQDHSFRYNFD
+619 
-634 SYRDEEGVAFVLSHS
+634 
-649 ENGLQMYYAANQRN
+649 YAIVSQQN

-678 REYSLISNNKS
+678 KIFSRF
-689 IGEIAEPRAGLQTS
+689 AGNLALSAVCKPTQGLATA
-703 DNIRFLRL
+703 DNARFVRL
-711 WYEVSINKTG
+711 WFEVNLKKVG
-721 FNLQRND
+721 FGCSSAEE
-728 ALSSDFKWFPH
+728 ALETKRKWFPY
-739 NKGGADRKWYGNRD
+739 NKGGASRKWYGNQD
-753 FIINF
+753 YLINWE
-758 YNDGQELKY
+758 YDGIGVKNNVGAVIR
-767 WLEHNPNDPTTKSWS
+767 NPEQYFKVSISWS
-782 RNLRNYSFYF
+782 KVSSTKIAFRYF
-792 KEGITWGA
+792 PKGFIFADAGM
-800 VTSKTLTVRYSPI
+800 SI
-813 GSLFDTSGP
+813 
-822 MLFSNQS
+822 FSEAK
-829 LFYILGL
+829 LFYLHGYCNSNVASSFIEILSPTL
-836 MNSKV
+836 NYEV
-841 LIKLAQIFSQGLSIG
+841 
-856 SGHIANVPFV
+856 GHIGALPINIIENSINVEKIV
-866 YMENIKIDTLVR
+866 KDNIFI
-878 MNISFSKQDWDS
+878 SKQDWDS
-890 HETSWDFEENPLLSY
+890 HETSWDFDENPLLSY
-905 VNKEIS
+905 INKEIV
-911 EGEIGK
+911 EGETGK
-917 SYSIAAL
+917 SYKIESL

-974 GEIKVDDNHIEFQ
+974 GEIKVDDNRIEFQ
-987 PDVVVKQFISYS
+987 PDVVVKQFISYA

-1024 EVCTYTY
+1024 EVCTYSY

-1084 LGRNIDT
+1084 LGKDIDT

-1105 QKRPI
+1105 QRRPI

-1124 TYMHRMNPYTVEQ
+1124 TYMHRMNPYTAEQ

-1171 MAKLQKDLDECR
+1171 MTKLQKDLEECR

>member
-15 MVLLEGID
+15 KVLLEGID

-110 YQSTSLRLPRIVADA
+110 YQSASLRLPRIVTDA
-125 RRGIYAPMSEPD
+125 RRGIYAPMSESD
-137 RASLMALLDN
+137 RASLMVLLDN

-181 LLLPVN
+181 LLLPTN

-293 TLADAVFHYD
+293 TPAEAVFHYD

-391 SVASKVR
+391 SIASKVR
-398 RLNAEGGVAELLTEF
+398 RLNAEGNVAELLKEF

-418 KELITETLAALALM
+418 KEVITETLDALVLM

-447 EATRTAIAMRSR
+447 ETTRTAIAMRSR
-459 EWKEIGTE
+459 EWKEIGTD
-467 NNKIKTLLSAFDI
+467 NNKIKMLLSAFDLI
-480 VLALTDKYAAL
+480 LALTDKYAAL

-523 SVFMILAKDN
+523 SVFMILAKDH
-533 LKENGKYGMINLPS
+533 LKENGKYGMINMQS
-547 WLFLST
+547 WMFLSS
-553 FEALRKDLLQNYHID
+553 FEGLRKSLLENTRIDNMLHLGPRTFDELSGEVVQN
-568 SLIHMGRGIS
+568 
-578 GIDWGSVAFVVT
+578 VAFVIS
-590 NTKGQETGVYFKLH
+590 NTKPFGNGVYYRLVDGKNCAD
-604 KRNFQHIYFNHIEQL
+604 KERM
-619 FLKVLQDHSFRYNFD
+619 FLNAEKMYS
-634 SYRDEEGVAFVLSHS
+634 GVT
-649 ENGLQMYYAANQRN
+649 QQN

-669 SPIGYWVSE
+669 SPIGYWVSKKMTN
-678 REYSLISNNKS
+678 LLS
-689 IGEIAEPRAGLQTS
+689 ITDTIDTQFESGSGLSTS
-703 DNIRFLRL
+703 DNERFLRYL
-711 WYEVSINKTG
+711 WEPSNRKISDGYNNNKWYL
-721 FNLQRND
+721 FQ
-728 ALSSDFKWFPH
+728 
-739 NKGGADRKWYGNRD
+739 KGGEYRKWYGN
-753 FIINF
+753 IEYVVNWENNGEEI
-758 YNDGQELKY
+758 KY
-767 WLEHNPNDPTTKSWS
+767 WVTHNPKDPKTTSWS
-782 RNLRNYSFYF
+782 RRIFNTHLYLR
-792 KEGITWGA
+792 EGLTWS
-800 VTSKTLTVRYSPI
+800 VI
-813 GSLFDTSGP
+813 C
-822 MLFSNQS
+822 SN
-829 LFYILGL
+829 
-836 MNSKV
+836 
-841 LIKLAQIFSQGLSIG
+841 
-856 SGHIANVPFV
+856 
-866 YMENIKIDTLVR
+866 
-878 MNISFSKQDWDS
+878 NISFRVSTSDTMISNAAGGIFGFEKNKKKMLYLIAGLNSKIWSMIFKILNPTINYSSGIIQKAPLPQNIDGVNHIAEENIAISKQDWDA

-905 VNKEIS
+905 INKEIA
-911 EGEIGK
+911 EGETGK
-917 SYSIAAL
+917 SYKIESL

-974 GEIKVDDNHIEFQ
+974 GEIKVGDNRIEFQ
-987 PDVVVKQFISYS
+987 PDVVVKQFISYA

-1024 EVCTYTY
+1024 EVCTYSY

-1061 REFLKVALGEDT
+1061 REFLKVALGEET

-1079 FIEAA
+1079 FIEGA
-1084 LGRNIDT
+1084 LGKDIDT

-1105 QKRPI
+1105 QRRPI

-1171 MAKLQKDLDECR
+1171 MAKLQKDLEECR

>member
-15 MVLLEGID
+15 KVLLEGID

-98 MVKNGFTEPVLE
+98 MVKNGFSEPVLE
-110 YQSTSLRLPRIVADA
+110 YQSASLRLPRIVADA
-125 RRGIYAPMSEPD
+125 RRGIYAPMSESD

-196 MLNHTEFITEDDY
+196 MLNHTEFITEADY

-293 TLADAVFHYD
+293 TPADAVFHYD

-326 LLYSIYIEEGY
+326 LLYTIYIEEGY

-391 SVASKVR
+391 GIASKVR
-398 RLNAEGGVAELLTEF
+398 RLNADGGVAEPLTEF

-418 KELITETLAALALM
+418 KELITETLDALALM

-447 EATRTAIAMRSR
+447 ETTRTAIAMRSR
-459 EWKEIGTE
+459 EWKEIGTD
-467 NNKIKTLLSAFDI
+467 NNKIKMLLSAFDI
-480 VLALTDKYAAL
+480 ILALTDKYAAL

-514 YADGKADLF
+514 YAIGKSDLAT
-523 SVFMILAKDN
+523 VFVELMPEHLVK
-533 LKENGKYGMINLPS
+533 NGKYGFIIPPS
-547 WLFLST
+547 WMFLST
-553 FEALRKDLLQNYHID
+553 FEDLRKNIIENNTID
-568 SLIHMGRGIS
+568 SLLHLSRGVFGADFGASSAVIS
-578 GIDWGSVAFVVT
+578 
-590 NTKGQETGVYFKLH
+590 NTKNPEAHGTYFRLIERTFQEFDQKHLQLLFEKTL
-604 KRNFQHIYFNHIEQL
+604 NNHE
-619 FLKVLQDHSFRYNFD
+619 FRYCFADYNKD
-634 SYRDEEGVAFVLSHS
+634 VEDIVYS
-649 ENGLQMYYAANQRN
+649 ENGAKIYYSGILQKN

-669 SPIGYWVSE
+669 SPIGYWMSKVWLNIFSNQT
-678 REYSLISNNKS
+678 LKDKTISDGQTKTGDNNKYLKLIWEVSSRS
-689 IGEIAEPRAGLQTS
+689 IGKKE
-703 DNIRFLRL
+703 
-711 WYEVSINKTG
+711 
-721 FNLQRND
+721 
-728 ALSSDFKWFPH
+728 KWVKHP
-739 NKGGADRKWYGNRD
+739 KGGGFRKWYGNLDSVINWSFEARTHYHKD
-753 FIINF
+753 KVARILPQYLWWRKGISWNLICSGKQSFRIYSDDEIFNLAAPTLFFKDENILLYCLGLFNTPIAEFIIK
-758 YNDGQELKY
+758 LI
-767 WLEHNPNDPTTKSWS
+767 NP
-782 RNLRNYSFYF
+782 
-792 KEGITWGA
+792 
-800 VTSKTLTVRYSPI
+800 TL
-813 GSLFDTSGP
+813 
-822 MLFSNQS
+822 
-829 LFYILGL
+829 
-836 MNSKV
+836 NS
-841 LIKLAQIFSQGLSIG
+841 
-856 SGHIANVPFV
+856 
-866 YMENIKIDTLVR
+866 
-878 MNISFSKQDWDS
+878 NISDIQAIPYIENNKIFISSLVSQNIAISKQDWDA

-905 VNKEIS
+905 INKEIA

-917 SYSIAAL
+917 SYKIESL

-974 GEIKVDDNHIEFQ
+974 GEISI
-987 PDVVVKQFISYS
+987 
-999 VGCMMGRYRL
+999 
-1009 DKPGLHIAHPNPTDD
+1009 
-1024 EVCTYTY
+1024 
-1031 NGRNFTIDD
+1031 
-1040 DAIIPL
+1040 
-1046 MARDT
+1046 
-1051 VFTDNAGERF
+1051 
-1061 REFLKVALGEDT
+1061 
-1073 LTENLN
+1073 
-1079 FIEAA
+1079 
-1084 LGRNIDT
+1084 
-1091 YFVKDFWKDHLSRY
+1091 KD
-1105 QKRPI
+1105 
-1110 YWLFASKKGAFQCI
+1110 
-1124 TYMHRMNPYTVEQ
+1124 
-1137 IRNKYLLPHIEY
+1137 
-1149 LGTRIAEMES
+1149 
-1159 RAATLSTKERKD
+1159 
-1171 MAKLQKDLDECR
+1171 
-1183 EYHDRLHLI
+1183 
-1192 ADKQIDFDLDDGVV
+1192 
-1206 VNYAKFED
+1206 
-1214 VVVKLK
+1214 

>member
-15 MVLLEGID
+15 KVLLEGIE

-110 YQSTSLRLPRIVADA
+110 YQSASLRLPRIVADA
-125 RRGIYAPMSEPD
+125 RRGIYAPMSESD

-326 LLYSIYIEEGY
+326 LLYTIYIEEGY

-391 SVASKVR
+391 GIASKVC
-398 RLNAEGGVAELLTEF
+398 RLNADGNAAELLTEF

-418 KELITETLAALALM
+418 KELITETLDALALM

-447 EATRTAIAMRSR
+447 ETTRTAIAMRSR

-480 VLALTDKYAAL
+480 ILALTDKYAAL

-496 YMGSG
+496 YMGNG
-501 NMNAELSEYVKKN
+501 NMNAGLSEYVKKN
-514 YADGKADLF
+514 YAIGKSDLAT
-523 SVFMILAKDN
+523 VFVELMPEHLVK
-533 LKENGKYGMINLPS
+533 NGKYGFIIPPS
-547 WLFLST
+547 WMFLST
-553 FEALRKDLLQNYHID
+553 FEDLRKNIIENNSID
-568 SLIHMGRGIS
+568 SLLHLSRGVFGADFGASSAVIS
-578 GIDWGSVAFVVT
+578 
-590 NTKGQETGVYFKLH
+590 NTKNPEAYGTYFRLIERTFQEFDQKHLQLLFEKTLD
-604 KRNFQHIYFNHIEQL
+604 NHE
-619 FLKVLQDHSFRYNFD
+619 FRYYFADYNKD
-634 SYRDEEGVAFVLSHS
+634 VEDIVYS
-649 ENGLQMYYAANQRN
+649 ENGAKIYYSGVSQQN

-669 SPIGYWVSE
+669 SPIGYWVSKKMTN
-678 REYSLISNNKS
+678 LLS
-689 IGEIAEPRAGLQTS
+689 ITDTIDTQFESGSGLSTS
-703 DNIRFLRL
+703 DNERFLRYL
-711 WYEVSINKTG
+711 WEPSNRKISDGYNNNKWYL
-721 FNLQRND
+721 FQ
-728 ALSSDFKWFPH
+728 
-739 NKGGADRKWYGNRD
+739 KGGEYRKWYGN
-753 FIINF
+753 IEYVVNWENNGEEI
-758 YNDGQELKY
+758 KY
-767 WLEHNPNDPTTKSWS
+767 WVTHNPKDPKTTSWS
-782 RNLRNYSFYF
+782 RRIFNTHLYLR
-792 KEGITWGA
+792 EGLTWS
-800 VTSKTLTVRYSPI
+800 VI
-813 GSLFDTSGP
+813 C
-822 MLFSNQS
+822 SN
-829 LFYILGL
+829 
-836 MNSKV
+836 
-841 LIKLAQIFSQGLSIG
+841 
-856 SGHIANVPFV
+856 
-866 YMENIKIDTLVR
+866 
-878 MNISFSKQDWDS
+878 NISFRVSTSDTMISNAAGGIFGFEKNKKKMLYLIAGLNSKIWSMIFKILNPTINYSSGIIQKAPLPQNIDGVNHIAEENIAISKQDWDA

-905 VNKEIS
+905 INKEIA
-911 EGEIGK
+911 EGETGK
-917 SYSIAAL
+917 SYKIESL

-937 QLHANEEELNRQFIE
+937 KLHANEEELNRQFIE

-974 GEIKVDDNHIEFQ
+974 GEIKVDDNRIEFQ
-987 PDVVVKQFISYS
+987 PDVVVKQFISYA

-1024 EVCTYTY
+1024 EVCIYSY

-1084 LGRNIDT
+1084 LGKDIDT

-1105 QKRPI
+1105 QRRPI

-1137 IRNKYLLPHIEY
+1137 IRNKYMLPHIEY

-1171 MAKLQKDLDECR
+1171 MAKLQKDLEECR

>member
-15 MVLLEGID
+15 KVLLEGID

-110 YQSTSLRLPRIVADA
+110 YQSASLRLPRIVADA
-125 RRGIYAPMSEPD
+125 RRGIYAPMSESD

-249 QIFTPNWIVK
+249 QIFTPSWIVK

-293 TLADAVFHYD
+293 TPADAVFHYD

-326 LLYSIYIEEGY
+326 LLYTIYIEEGY

-384 LPRVLDM
+384 LPQVLDM
-391 SVASKVR
+391 GVASKVR
-398 RLNAEGGVAELLTEF
+398 RLNADGGIAELLTEF

-418 KELITETLAALALM
+418 KELITETLDVLALM

-447 EATRTAIAMRSR
+447 KTTRAAIAMRSS
-459 EWKEIGTE
+459 EWKEIGTD
-467 NNKIKTLLSAFDI
+467 NNKIKTILAAFDI

-523 SVFMILAKDN
+523 SVFMILAKDR
-533 LKENGKYGMINLPS
+533 LKENGKYGMINMQS
-547 WLFLST
+547 WMFLSS
-553 FEALRKDLLQNYHID
+553 FEGLRKSLLENTHID
-568 SLIHMGRGIS
+568 NMLHLGPRTFDELNGEVVQN
-578 GIDWGSVAFVVT
+578 VAFVIS
-590 NTKGQETGVYFKLH
+590 NTLPYGDGVYYRLVDGKNCSDKERMFL
-604 KRNFQHIYFNHIEQL
+604 NGENIY
-619 FLKVLQDHSFRYNFD
+619 S
-634 SYRDEEGVAFVLSHS
+634 GVS
-649 ENGLQMYYAANQRN
+649 QQN

-669 SPIGYWVSE
+669 SPIGYWVSKKMIHNFE
-678 REYSLISNNKS
+678 NGVISNIASPCKGIDTGENDYFLKLWHEVIVEDIDKS
-689 IGEIAEPRAGLQTS
+689 DGIG
-703 DNIRFLRL
+703 
-711 WYEVSINKTG
+711 
-721 FNLQRND
+721 
-728 ALSSDFKWFPH
+728 KWVPY
-739 NKGGADRKWYGNRD
+739 NKGGEFRKWYGNRD
-753 FIINF
+753 NILRWNGS
-758 YNDGQELKY
+758 DKELASRLNWPVKK
-767 WLEHNPNDPTTKSWS
+767 PT
-782 RNLRNYSFYF
+782 LRNKDKWFEPSF
-792 KEGITWGA
+792 TWSSISSGA
-800 VTSKTLTVRYSPI
+800 FSARYSPK
-813 GSLFDTSGP
+813 GALFDNGGSSLFSSYNL
-822 MLFSNQS
+822 M
-829 LFYILGL
+829 YLGG
-836 MNSKV
+836 MINSVVAK
-841 LIKLAQIFSQGLSIG
+841 IYFKLLAPTINYQPGDVGNL
-856 SGHIANVPFV
+856 PFV
-866 YMENIKIDTLVR
+866 KEIQVEEIEISDIVQQNIA
-878 MNISFSKQDWDS
+878 ISKLDWDS

-905 VNKEIS
+905 INKKIA
-911 EGEIGK
+911 EGETGK
-917 SYSIAAL
+917 SYKIESL

-937 QLHANEEELNRQFIE
+937 QLHSNEEELNRQFIE

-987 PDVVVKQFISYS
+987 PDVIVKQFISYA

-1024 EVCTYTY
+1024 EVYTYSY

-1079 FIEAA
+1079 FIEGA
-1084 LGRNIDT
+1084 LGKDIDT

-1105 QKRPI
+1105 QRRPI

-1124 TYMHRMNPYTVEQ
+1124 TYMHRMNPYTAEQ

-1171 MAKLQKDLDECR
+1171 MAKLQKDLEECR

>member
-15 MVLLEGID
+15 KVLLEGIS

-31 DKQGYIAEEKMP
+31 DKKGYIAEEKMP
-43 VKGTDHI
+43 IKGTDHI
-50 VFMGKVITDMTFY
+50 VFMGRVITDMTFY
-63 DKWMSLRE
+63 DKWMSLRN

-83 EAAYTWFNRFVAIRI
+83 KAAYTWFNRFVAIRI
-98 MVKNGFTEPVLE
+98 MAKNGFTEPVLE
-110 YQSTSLRLPRIVADA
+110 YQSASLRLPRIVADA
-125 RRGIYAPMSEPD
+125 RRGIYAPMSESD
-137 RASLMALLDN
+137 RTSLMALLDN

-196 MLNHTEFITEDDY
+196 MLNHTEFITEYDY

-293 TLADAVFHYD
+293 TPAEAIFHYD

-391 SVASKVR
+391 SIASKVR

-418 KELITETLAALALM
+418 KELITETLDALALM

-467 NNKIKTLLSAFDI
+467 NNKIKTILAAFDI
-480 VLALTDKYAAL
+480 IIALTDKYATL

-514 YADGKADLF
+514 YQDGKADLF
-523 SVFMILAKDN
+523 SVFMILAKDR
-533 LKENGKYGMINLPS
+533 LKENGKYGMINMQS
-547 WLFLST
+547 WMFLSS
-553 FEALRKDLLQNYHID
+553 FESLRKSLLENTHID
-568 SLIHMGRGIS
+568 NMLHLGPRTFDELS
-578 GIDWGSVAFVVT
+578 GEVVQNVAFVIS
-590 NTKGQETGVYFKLH
+590 NTKPLGNGVYYRLVDGKNCADKERMFI
-604 KRNFQHIYFNHIEQL
+604 NAENIYSGISQ
-619 FLKVLQDHSFRYNFD
+619 Q
-634 SYRDEEGVAFVLSHS
+634 
-649 ENGLQMYYAANQRN
+649 N

-678 REYSLISNNKS
+678 KMINIIFSKEPIDNKYYCREGLHTTDNKKYVRFWQEVNYNRIAFKCNNY
-689 IGEIAEPRAGLQTS
+689 
-703 DNIRFLRL
+703 N
-711 WYEVSINKTG
+711 EVDECG
-721 FNLQRND
+721 R
-728 ALSSDFKWFPH
+728 WVPY
-739 NKGGADRKWYGNRD
+739 NKGGGFRRWYGLNENVVAFD
-753 FIINF
+753 
-758 YNDGQELKY
+758 YEK
-767 WLEHNPNDPTTKSWS
+767 
-782 RNLRNYSFYF
+782 RNEMSALPFHVRPSENLYF
-792 KEGITWGA
+792 KEGGTWSAISSGKFSIRYYPIGFLFDAGGQVAVGENIVDLIGYLNSNLFDVIAKITMPTINFKCGI
-800 VTSKTLTVRYSPI
+800 VKTLP
-813 GSLFDTSGP
+813 
-822 MLFSNQS
+822 N
-829 LFYILGL
+829 
-836 MNSKV
+836 
-841 LIKLAQIFSQGLSIG
+841 LSIK
-856 SGHIANVPFV
+856 NVK
-866 YMENIKIDTLVR
+866 YLVQQ
-878 MNISFSKQDWDS
+878 NISISQQDWDS

-905 VNKEIS
+905 VNKEIA
-911 EGEIGK
+911 EGETGK
-917 SYSIAAL
+917 SYKIESL

-937 QLHANEEELNRQFIE
+937 QLHSNEEELNRQFIE

-965 LDEVTILQQ
+965 LNEVTILQQ
-974 GEIKVDDNHIEFQ
+974 GEIIINNNHIEFQ
-987 PDVVVKQFISYS
+987 PDVIVKQFISYA

-1024 EVCTYTY
+1024 EVCTYSY

-1051 VFTDNAGERF
+1051 VFTDNVGERF
-1061 REFLKVALGEDT
+1061 REFLKVALGEET

-1079 FIEAA
+1079 FIEGA
-1084 LGRNIDT
+1084 LGKDIDT

-1105 QKRPI
+1105 QRRPI

-1124 TYMHRMNPYTVEQ
+1124 TYMHRMNPYTAEL

-1171 MAKLQKDLDECR
+1171 MAKLQKDLEECR

-1206 VNYAKFED
+1206 VNYAKFGD

>member
-1 METNQIKKFAQEAR
+1 METSQIKKFAQEAR
-15 MVLLEGID
+15 KVLLEGIE

-110 YQSTSLRLPRIVADA
+110 YQSASLRLPRIVADA
-125 RRGIYAPMSEPD
+125 RRGIYAPMSESD
-137 RASLMALLDN
+137 RAYLMALLDN

-293 TLADAVFHYD
+293 TPAEAVFHYD

-391 SVASKVR
+391 GIASKVR

-418 KELITETLAALALM
+418 KELITETLDALALM

-447 EATRTAIAMRSR
+447 EATRAAIAMRSR
-459 EWKEIGTE
+459 EWKEIGTD
-467 NNKIKTLLSAFDI
+467 NNKIKMLLSAFDI
-480 VLALTDKYAAL
+480 ILALTDKYAAL

-496 YMGSG
+496 YMGRG
-501 NMNAELSEYVKKN
+501 NMNDKLATYLDKN
-514 YADGKADLF
+514 YPLAKQDLF
-523 SVFMILAKDN
+523 ATFMQVMIDKTIEKGFSSFITMESWMFLSSFEKLRKSIIENYYISSLGHFGWHIIGIAFGTAMTVVQKTKCFGRRGEYSYLTIDDIDRNINIPFVFPKKDN
-533 LKENGKYGMINLPS
+533 
-547 WLFLST
+547 
-553 FEALRKDLLQNYHID
+553 
-568 SLIHMGRGIS
+568 GR
-578 GIDWGSVAFVVT
+578 
-590 NTKGQETGVYFKLH
+590 
-604 KRNFQHIYFNHIEQL
+604 
-619 FLKVLQDHSFRYNFD
+619 
-634 SYRDEEGVAFVLSHS
+634 
-649 ENGLQMYYAANQRN
+649 YAIVSQQN

-678 REYSLISNNKS
+678 KIFSRFAGNLALSAVAK
-689 IGEIAEPRAGLQTS
+689 PCVGLQTA
-703 DNIRFLRL
+703 DNARFVRL
-711 WYEVSINKTG
+711 WFEVNLKKVG
-721 FNLQRND
+721 FGCSSAEE
-728 ALSSDFKWFPH
+728 ALETKRKWFPY
-739 NKGGADRKWYGNRD
+739 NKGGASRKWYGNQD
-753 FIINF
+753 YLINWE
-758 YNDGQELKY
+758 YDGIGVKNNVGAVIR
-767 WLEHNPNDPTTKSWS
+767 NPEQYFKVSISWS
-782 RNLRNYSFYF
+782 KVSSTKIAFRYF
-792 KEGITWGA
+792 PKGFIFADAGM
-800 VTSKTLTVRYSPI
+800 SI
-813 GSLFDTSGP
+813 
-822 MLFSNQS
+822 FSEAK
-829 LFYILGL
+829 LFYLHGYCNSNVASSFIEILSPTL
-836 MNSKV
+836 NYEV
-841 LIKLAQIFSQGLSIG
+841 
-856 SGHIANVPFV
+856 GHIGALPINIIENSINVEKIV
-866 YMENIKIDTLVR
+866 KDNIFI
-878 MNISFSKQDWDS
+878 SKQDWDS
-890 HETSWDFEENPLLSY
+890 HETSWDFDENPLLSY
-905 VNKEIS
+905 INKEIV
-911 EGEIGK
+911 EGETGK
-917 SYSIAAL
+917 SYKIESL

-974 GEIKVDDNHIEFQ
+974 GEIKVDDNRIEFQ
-987 PDVVVKQFISYS
+987 PDVVVKQFISYA

-1024 EVCTYTY
+1024 EVCTYSY

-1079 FIEAA
+1079 FIEGA
-1084 LGRNIDT
+1084 LGKDIDT

-1105 QKRPI
+1105 QRRPI

-1171 MAKLQKDLDECR
+1171 MTKLQKDLEECR

>member
-15 MVLLEGID
+15 KVLLEGID
-23 NKLGLLGF
+23 NKIGLLGF

-98 MVKNGFTEPVLE
+98 MVKNGFSEPVLE
-110 YQSTSLRLPRIVADA
+110 YQSASLRLPRIVADA
-125 RRGIYAPMSEPD
+125 RRGIYAPMSESD
-137 RASLMALLDN
+137 RASLMELLDN
-147 DALITEQFTLLIIN
+147 DALITEQFTLLITN

-181 LLLPVN
+181 LLLPNN

-293 TLADAVFHYD
+293 TPADGVFHYD
-303 DIHSLSVADLG
+303 DIHNLSVADLG

-384 LPRVLDM
+384 LPKVLDM

-398 RLNAEGGVAELLTEF
+398 RLNADGGVAELLTEF
-413 FAGAN
+413 FASAN
-418 KELITETLAALALM
+418 KELITETLDALALM

-440 IMKFELS
+440 IMKFEFS
-447 EATRTAIAMRSR
+447 DTTRTAIAMRSR
-459 EWKEIGTE
+459 EWKEIGTD
-467 NNKIKTLLSAFDI
+467 NNKIKMLLSAFDI
-480 VLALTDKYAAL
+480 IIALTDKYTAL

-496 YMGSG
+496 YMGGG

-514 YADGKADLF
+514 YAIGKSDLAT
-523 SVFMILAKDN
+523 VFIELMPEHLVK
-533 LKENGKYGMINLPS
+533 NGKYAFIIPPS
-547 WLFLST
+547 WMFLST
-553 FEALRKDLLQNYHID
+553 FEDLRKNIIRNNAID
-568 SLIHMGRGIS
+568 SLLHLSRGVFGADFGASSAVIS
-578 GIDWGSVAFVVT
+578 
-590 NTKGQETGVYFKLH
+590 NTKNSEAHGTYFRLIERTFQEFDQKHLQLLFEKTLD
-604 KRNFQHIYFNHIEQL
+604 NHE
-619 FLKVLQDHSFRYNFD
+619 FRYYFTDYNKD
-634 SYRDEEGVAFVLSHS
+634 VEDIVYS
-649 ENGLQMYYAANQRN
+649 ENGAKIYYSGISQQN

-678 REYSLISNNKS
+678 KMVDFFLKGIDITNYGISDGQNITGNNNKYLRYIWEVNRNKS
-689 IGEIAEPRAGLQTS
+689 GKGL
-703 DNIRFLRL
+703 
-711 WYEVSINKTG
+711 
-721 FNLQRND
+721 
-728 ALSSDFKWFPH
+728 KWVPMA
-739 NKGGADRKWYGNRD
+739 KGGSFRRWYGNIEEVIDWSFEAR
-753 FIINF
+753 
-758 YNDGQELKY
+758 QEYKN
-767 WLEHNPNDPTTKSWS
+767 NPVARIQDEYLWY
-782 RNLRNYSFYF
+782 RV
-792 KEGITWGA
+792 GITWNLISSGKSG
-800 VTSKTLTVRYSPI
+800 TGFRFLSEDY
-813 GSLFDTSGP
+813 LFNKAAPTIVIKEEHIS
-822 MLFSNQS
+822 MTN
-829 LFYILGL
+829 YILAFLNTNVVYSIMKL
-836 MNSKV
+836 MNPTFNTNIAEVFSLKLRV
-841 LIKLAQIFSQGLSIG
+841 EHHIKNNVEILTQQNILI
-856 SGHIANVPFV
+856 
-866 YMENIKIDTLVR
+866 
-878 MNISFSKQDWDS
+878 SKQDWDS

-905 VNKEIS
+905 INKEIA
-911 EGEIGK
+911 EGETEK

-974 GEIKVDDNHIEFQ
+974 GEIKVGDNHIEFQ
-987 PDVVVKQFISYS
+987 PDVVVKQFISYA

-1009 DKPGLHIAHPNPTDD
+1009 DKPGLHIAYPNPTDD
-1024 EVCTYTY
+1024 EVCTYSY

-1061 REFLKVALGEDT
+1061 REFLKVTLGEDT

-1079 FIEAA
+1079 FIEDA
-1084 LGRNIDT
+1084 LGKDIDT

-1105 QKRPI
+1105 QRRPI

-1124 TYMHRMNPYTVEQ
+1124 TYMHRMNPYTAEQ

-1171 MAKLQKDLDECR
+1171 MAKLQKDLEECR

-1192 ADKQIDFDLDDGVV
+1192 ADKQINFDLDDGVV

>member
-1 METNQIKKFAQEAR
+1 METSQIKKFAQEAR
-15 MVLLEGID
+15 KVLLEGID

-110 YQSTSLRLPRIVADA
+110 YQSASLRLPRIVADA
-125 RRGIYAPMSEPD
+125 RRGIYAPMSESD
-137 RASLMALLDN
+137 RASLMELLDN

-161 YCHRNPILSACFG
+161 YCHRNPILSTCFG

-209 RQSEL
+209 KQSEL

-293 TLADAVFHYD
+293 TPAEAVFHYD

-418 KELITETLAALALM
+418 KELITEALDALALM

-447 EATRTAIAMRSR
+447 DTTRTAIAMRIS
-459 EWKEIGTE
+459 EWKEIGTD

-480 VLALTDKYAAL
+480 ILALTDKYAAL

-496 YMGSG
+496 YMGSS
-501 NMNAELSEYVKKN
+501 NMNAKLSEYVKKN
-514 YADGKADLF
+514 YAIGKSDLAT
-523 SVFMILAKDN
+523 VFVELMPEHLVK
-533 LKENGKYGMINLPS
+533 NGKYGFIIPPS
-547 WLFLST
+547 WMFLST
-553 FEALRKDLLQNYHID
+553 FEDLRKNIIRNNAID
-568 SLIHMGRGIS
+568 SLLHLSRGVFGADFGASSAVIS
-578 GIDWGSVAFVVT
+578 
-590 NTKGQETGVYFKLH
+590 NTKNPEAHGTYFRLIERTFQEFDQKHLQLLFEKTLD
-604 KRNFQHIYFNHIEQL
+604 NHE
-619 FLKVLQDHSFRYNFD
+619 FRYYFADYNKD
-634 SYRDEEGVAFVLSHS
+634 VEDIVYS
-649 ENGLQMYYAANQRN
+649 ENGAKIYYSDVSQQN

-678 REYSLISNNKS
+678 KIFSRFAGNLALSAVAK
-689 IGEIAEPRAGLQTS
+689 PCVGLQTA
-703 DNIRFLRL
+703 DNARFVRL
-711 WYEVSINKTG
+711 WFEVNLKKVG
-721 FNLQRND
+721 FGCSSAEE
-728 ALSSDFKWFPH
+728 ALETKRKWFPY
-739 NKGGADRKWYGNRD
+739 NKGGDQRRWYGNQTH
-753 FIINF
+753 IVNWA
-758 YNDGQELKY
+758 NDGEEIKSFKGAVIR
-767 WLEHNPNDPTTKSWS
+767 NP
-782 RNLRNYSFYF
+782 SFYF
-792 KEGITWGA
+792 KPSISWSDISSNSNSFKVYPKGFIFDVCGMSCFDAPNELNLLG
-800 VTSKTLTVRYSPI
+800 VLNTSFIAKIAKILNPTMHFQI
-813 GSLFDTSGP
+813 GDFKKLPYLEVNTGN
-822 MLFSNQS
+822 FSNIVQQ
-829 LFYILGL
+829 
-836 MNSKV
+836 N
-841 LIKLAQIFSQGLSIG
+841 
-856 SGHIANVPFV
+856 IA
-866 YMENIKIDTLVR
+866 I
-878 MNISFSKQDWDS
+878 SKQDWDS

-905 VNKEIS
+905 INKEIA
-911 EGEIGK
+911 EGETRK
-917 SYSIAAL
+917 SYKIESL
-924 YNLYTTDWEERFM
+924 YNLYTEDWEERFM

-965 LDEVTILQQ
+965 LDEITILQQ

-987 PDVVVKQFISYS
+987 LDVVVKQFISYA

-1024 EVCTYTY
+1024 EVCTYSY

-1084 LGRNIDT
+1084 LGKDIDT

-1105 QKRPI
+1105 QRRPI

-1124 TYMHRMNPYTVEQ
+1124 TYMHRMNPYTAEQ

-1171 MAKLQKDLDECR
+1171 MAKLQKDLEECR

>member
-15 MVLLEGID
+15 KVLLEGID

-125 RRGIYAPMSEPD
+125 RRGIYAPMSESD
-137 RASLMALLDN
+137 HAYLMELLDN

-209 RQSEL
+209 KQSEL

-293 TLADAVFHYD
+293 TPAEAVFHYE

-384 LPRVLDM
+384 LPKVLDM
-391 SVASKVR
+391 GVASKVR

-418 KELITETLAALALM
+418 KELITETLDALVLM

-447 EATRTAIAMRSR
+447 DTTRTAIAMRSR

-467 NNKIKTLLSAFDI
+467 NNKIKTILAAFDI

-514 YADGKADLF
+514 YADGKSDLF
-523 SVFMILAKDN
+523 SIFMILAKDH
-533 LKENGKYGMINLPS
+533 LKENGKYGMINMQS
-547 WLFLST
+547 WMFLSS
-553 FEALRKDLLQNYHID
+553 FEGLRKSLLENIHID
-568 SLIHMGRGIS
+568 NMLHLGPRTFDELS
-578 GIDWGSVAFVVT
+578 GEVVQNVAFVIS
-590 NTKGQETGVYFKLH
+590 NTKPLGNGVYYRLVDGKNCADKERMF
-604 KRNFQHIYFNHIEQL
+604 FSSDSIYSDVSQ
-619 FLKVLQDHSFRYNFD
+619 Q
-634 SYRDEEGVAFVLSHS
+634 
-649 ENGLQMYYAANQRN
+649 N

-678 REYSLISNNKS
+678 REYYLISNNKT

-711 WYEVSINKTG
+711 WYEVSINKTR

-800 VTSKTLTVRYSPI
+800 VTSKTLTVRYSPV

-822 MLFSNQS
+822 MLFSNQY

-841 LIKLAQIFSQGLSIG
+841 LIKLARIFSQGLSIG

-905 VNKEIS
+905 INKEIA
-911 EGEIGK
+911 EGETEK
-917 SYSIAAL
+917 SYKIESL

-974 GEIKVDDNHIEFQ
+974 GEISI
-987 PDVVVKQFISYS
+987 
-999 VGCMMGRYRL
+999 
-1009 DKPGLHIAHPNPTDD
+1009 
-1024 EVCTYTY
+1024 
-1031 NGRNFTIDD
+1031 
-1040 DAIIPL
+1040 
-1046 MARDT
+1046 
-1051 VFTDNAGERF
+1051 
-1061 REFLKVALGEDT
+1061 
-1073 LTENLN
+1073 
-1079 FIEAA
+1079 
-1084 LGRNIDT
+1084 
-1091 YFVKDFWKDHLSRY
+1091 KD
-1105 QKRPI
+1105 
-1110 YWLFASKKGAFQCI
+1110 
-1124 TYMHRMNPYTVEQ
+1124 
-1137 IRNKYLLPHIEY
+1137 
-1149 LGTRIAEMES
+1149 
-1159 RAATLSTKERKD
+1159 
-1171 MAKLQKDLDECR
+1171 
-1183 EYHDRLHLI
+1183 
-1192 ADKQIDFDLDDGVV
+1192 
-1206 VNYAKFED
+1206 
-1214 VVVKLK
+1214 

>member
-15 MVLLEGID
+15 KVLLEGID

-43 VKGTDHI
+43 VKGTDYI

-98 MVKNGFTEPVLE
+98 MVKNGFTEPILE
-110 YQSTSLRLPRIVADA
+110 YQSASLRLPRIVADA
-125 RRGIYAPMSEPD
+125 RRGIYAPMSESD
-137 RASLMALLDN
+137 RAYLMELLDN

-181 LLLPVN
+181 LLLPTN

-293 TLADAVFHYD
+293 TPADAVFRYE

-398 RLNAEGGVAELLTEF
+398 RLNAESGVAELLTEF

-467 NNKIKTLLSAFDI
+467 NNKIKTLLSAFDV

-491 VMNPP
+491 VMNPL

-523 SVFMILAKDN
+523 SVFMILAKN
-533 LKENGKYGMINLPS
+533 HLKENGKYGMINMQS
-547 WLFLST
+547 WMFLSS
-553 FEALRKDLLQNYHID
+553 FEGLRKSLLENTRIDNMLHLGPRTFDELSGEVVQN
-568 SLIHMGRGIS
+568 
-578 GIDWGSVAFVVT
+578 VAFVIS
-590 NTKGQETGVYFKLH
+590 NTKPLGNGVYYRLVDGKNCADKERMF
-604 KRNFQHIYFNHIEQL
+604 FSSDSIYSDVSQ
-619 FLKVLQDHSFRYNFD
+619 Q
-634 SYRDEEGVAFVLSHS
+634 
-649 ENGLQMYYAANQRN
+649 N

-678 REYSLISNNKS
+678 REYYLISNNKT

-711 WYEVSINKTG
+711 WYEVSINKTR

-800 VTSKTLTVRYSPI
+800 VTSKTLTVRYSPV

-822 MLFSNQS
+822 MLFSNQY

-841 LIKLAQIFSQGLSIG
+841 LIKLARIFSQGLSIG

-905 VNKEIS
+905 INKEIA
-911 EGEIGK
+911 EGETGK
-917 SYSIAAL
+917 SYKIESL

-974 GEIKVDDNHIEFQ
+974 GEISI
-987 PDVVVKQFISYS
+987 
-999 VGCMMGRYRL
+999 
-1009 DKPGLHIAHPNPTDD
+1009 
-1024 EVCTYTY
+1024 
-1031 NGRNFTIDD
+1031 
-1040 DAIIPL
+1040 
-1046 MARDT
+1046 
-1051 VFTDNAGERF
+1051 
-1061 REFLKVALGEDT
+1061 
-1073 LTENLN
+1073 
-1079 FIEAA
+1079 
-1084 LGRNIDT
+1084 
-1091 YFVKDFWKDHLSRY
+1091 KD
-1105 QKRPI
+1105 
-1110 YWLFASKKGAFQCI
+1110 
-1124 TYMHRMNPYTVEQ
+1124 
-1137 IRNKYLLPHIEY
+1137 
-1149 LGTRIAEMES
+1149 
-1159 RAATLSTKERKD
+1159 
-1171 MAKLQKDLDECR
+1171 
-1183 EYHDRLHLI
+1183 
-1192 ADKQIDFDLDDGVV
+1192 
-1206 VNYAKFED
+1206 
-1214 VVVKLK
+1214 

>member
-15 MVLLEGID
+15 KVLLEGID

-110 YQSTSLRLPRIVADA
+110 YQSASLRLPRIVADA
-125 RRGIYAPMSEPD
+125 RRGIYAPMSESD
-137 RASLMALLDN
+137 RAYLMELLDN

-293 TLADAVFHYD
+293 TPAEAVFHYD

-391 SVASKVR
+391 GIASKVR

-418 KELITETLAALALM
+418 KELITETLDALVLM

-447 EATRTAIAMRSR
+447 EATRAAIAMRSR
-459 EWKEIGTE
+459 EWKEIGTD
-467 NNKIKTLLSAFDI
+467 NNKIKMLLSAFDI
-480 VLALTDKYAAL
+480 ILALTDKYAAL

-496 YMGSG
+496 YMGRG
-501 NMNAELSEYVKKN
+501 NMNDKLATYLDKN
-514 YADGKADLF
+514 YPLAKQDLF
-523 SVFMILAKDN
+523 ATFMQVMIDKTIEKGFSSFITMESWMFLSSFEKLRKSIIENYYISSLGHFGWHIIGIAFGTAMTVVQKTKCFGRRGEYSYLTIDDIDRNINIPFVFPKKDN
-533 LKENGKYGMINLPS
+533 
-547 WLFLST
+547 
-553 FEALRKDLLQNYHID
+553 
-568 SLIHMGRGIS
+568 GR
-578 GIDWGSVAFVVT
+578 
-590 NTKGQETGVYFKLH
+590 
-604 KRNFQHIYFNHIEQL
+604 
-619 FLKVLQDHSFRYNFD
+619 
-634 SYRDEEGVAFVLSHS
+634 
-649 ENGLQMYYAANQRN
+649 YAIVSQQN

-678 REYSLISNNKS
+678 KIFSRFAGNLALSAVAK
-689 IGEIAEPRAGLQTS
+689 PCVGLQTA
-703 DNIRFLRL
+703 DNARFVRL
-711 WYEVSINKTG
+711 WFEVNLKKVG
-721 FNLQRND
+721 FGCSSAEE
-728 ALSSDFKWFPH
+728 ALETKRKWFPY
-739 NKGGADRKWYGNRD
+739 NKGGASRKWYGNQD
-753 FIINF
+753 YLINWE
-758 YNDGQELKY
+758 YDGIGVKNNVGAVIR
-767 WLEHNPNDPTTKSWS
+767 NPEQYFKVSISWS
-782 RNLRNYSFYF
+782 KVSSTKIAFRYF
-792 KEGITWGA
+792 PKGFIFADAGM
-800 VTSKTLTVRYSPI
+800 SI
-813 GSLFDTSGP
+813 
-822 MLFSNQS
+822 FSEAK
-829 LFYILGL
+829 LFYLHGYCNSNVASSFIEILSPTL
-836 MNSKV
+836 NYEV
-841 LIKLAQIFSQGLSIG
+841 
-856 SGHIANVPFV
+856 GHIGALPINIIENSINVEKIV
-866 YMENIKIDTLVR
+866 KDNIFI
-878 MNISFSKQDWDS
+878 SKQDWDS
-890 HETSWDFEENPLLSY
+890 HETSWDFDENPLLSY
-905 VNKEIS
+905 INKEIV
-911 EGEIGK
+911 EGETGK
-917 SYSIAAL
+917 SYKIESL

-974 GEIKVDDNHIEFQ
+974 GEIKVDDNRIEFQ
-987 PDVVVKQFISYS
+987 PDVVVKQFISYA

-1024 EVCTYTY
+1024 EVCTYSY

-1079 FIEAA
+1079 FIEGA
-1084 LGRNIDT
+1084 LGKDIDT

-1105 QKRPI
+1105 QRRPI

-1171 MAKLQKDLDECR
+1171 MTKLQKDLEECR

>member
-15 MVLLEGID
+15 KVLLEGID

-43 VKGTDHI
+43 VRGTDHI

-63 DKWMSLRE
+63 DKWISLRE

-110 YQSTSLRLPRIVADA
+110 YQSASLRLPRIVADA
-125 RRGIYAPMSEPD
+125 RRGIYAPMSESD

-293 TLADAVFHYD
+293 TPADAVFHYD
-303 DIHSLSVADLG
+303 DIHGLSVADLG

-391 SVASKVR
+391 SIASKVR
-398 RLNAEGGVAELLTEF
+398 RLNAEGNVAELLTEF

-418 KELITETLAALALM
+418 KELITETLDALDALALM

-447 EATRTAIAMRSR
+447 ETTRTAIAMRSR
-459 EWKEIGTE
+459 EWKETGTD
-467 NNKIKTLLSAFDI
+467 NNKIKMLLSAFDI
-480 VLALTDKYAAL
+480 ILALTDKYAAL

-501 NMNAELSEYVKKN
+501 NMNAKLSEYVKKN
-514 YADGKADLF
+514 YADGKSDLAT
-523 SVFMILAKDN
+523 VFVELMPEHLVK
-533 LKENGKYGMINLPS
+533 NGKYAFIIPPS
-547 WLFLST
+547 WMFLST
-553 FEALRKDLLQNYHID
+553 FEDLRKNIIRNNAID
-568 SLIHMGRGIS
+568 SLLHLSRGVFGADFGASSAVIS
-578 GIDWGSVAFVVT
+578 
-590 NTKGQETGVYFKLH
+590 NTKNPEAHGTYFRLIERTFQEFDQKHLQLLFEKTLD
-604 KRNFQHIYFNHIEQL
+604 NHE
-619 FLKVLQDHSFRYNFD
+619 FRYYFTDYNKD
-634 SYRDEEGVAFVLSHS
+634 VEDIVYS
-649 ENGLQMYYAANQRN
+649 ENGAKIYYSGVSQQN

-669 SPIGYWVSE
+669 SPIGYWVTLKLMKSFSGQTINMIGKTRKGMATGLNE
-678 REYSLISNNKS
+678 KFVRTWNEVKYNK
-689 IGEIAEPRAGLQTS
+689 I
-703 DNIRFLRL
+703 
-711 WYEVSINKTG
+711 G
-721 FNLQRND
+721 FNLNQEEAKTANY
-728 ALSSDFKWFPH
+728 KWFPYA
-739 NKGGADRKWYGNRD
+739 NGGSYRKWYGNLQD
-753 FIINF
+753 VVNWE
-758 YNDGQELKY
+758 NDGYLLKN
-767 WLEHNPNDPTTKSWS
+767 EKTEDNS
-782 RNLRNYSFYF
+782 RIRAVNLNLDYIF
-792 KEGITWGA
+792 KEGVFWNSISS
-800 VTSKTLTVRYSPI
+800 SKNSMRFMPK
-813 GSLFDTSGP
+813 GC
-822 MLFSNQS
+822 LFSS
-829 LFYILGL
+829 AS
-836 MNSKV
+836 NSWFGENIYLVLALLNSSVKDE
-841 LIKLAQIFSQGLSIG
+841 LIKVINPSMNANPGDIG
-856 SGHIANVPFV
+856 KIPIININPQKLEESVS
-866 YMENIKIDTLVR
+866 ENIAI
-878 MNISFSKQDWDS
+878 SKQDWDS

-905 VNKEIS
+905 INKEIA
-911 EGEIGK
+911 EGETGK
-917 SYSIAAL
+917 SYKIESL

-987 PDVVVKQFISYS
+987 QDVVVKQFISYA

-1009 DKPGLHIAHPNPTDD
+1009 DKPGLHIAHPNPTDN
-1024 EVCTYTY
+1024 EVCTYSY

-1079 FIEAA
+1079 FIEGA
-1084 LGRNIDT
+1084 LGKDIDT

-1105 QKRPI
+1105 QRRPI

-1124 TYMHRMNPYTVEQ
+1124 TYMHRMNPYTAEQ

-1171 MAKLQKDLDECR
+1171 MAKLQKDLEECR

-1206 VNYAKFED
+1206 VNYAKFGD

>member
-1 METNQIKKFAQEAR
+1 METSQIKKFAQEAR
-15 MVLLEGID
+15 KVLLEGIE

-110 YQSTSLRLPRIVADA
+110 YQSASLRLPRIVADA
-125 RRGIYAPMSEPD
+125 RRGIYAPMSESD
-137 RASLMALLDN
+137 RAYLMELLDN

-293 TLADAVFHYD
+293 TPAEAIFHYD

-326 LLYSIYIEEGY
+326 LLYTIYIEEGY

-391 SVASKVR
+391 GIASKVR

-418 KELITETLAALALM
+418 KELITETLDALALM

-447 EATRTAIAMRSR
+447 DTTRTAIAMRSR
-459 EWKEIGTE
+459 EWKEIGTD
-467 NNKIKTLLSAFDI
+467 NNKIKTLLAAFDI
-480 VLALTDKYAAL
+480 ILALTDKYAAL

-496 YMGSG
+496 YMGRG
-501 NMNAELSEYVKKN
+501 NMNDKLATYLDKN
-514 YADGKADLF
+514 YPLAKQDLF
-523 SVFMILAKDN
+523 ATFMQVMIDKTIEKGFSSFITMESWMFLSSFEKLRKSIIENYYISSLGHFGWHIIGIAFGTAMTVVQKTKCFGRRGEYSYLTIDDIDRNINIPFVFPKKDN
-533 LKENGKYGMINLPS
+533 
-547 WLFLST
+547 
-553 FEALRKDLLQNYHID
+553 
-568 SLIHMGRGIS
+568 GR
-578 GIDWGSVAFVVT
+578 
-590 NTKGQETGVYFKLH
+590 
-604 KRNFQHIYFNHIEQL
+604 
-619 FLKVLQDHSFRYNFD
+619 
-634 SYRDEEGVAFVLSHS
+634 
-649 ENGLQMYYAANQRN
+649 YAIVSQQN

-678 REYSLISNNKS
+678 KIFSRF
-689 IGEIAEPRAGLQTS
+689 AGNLALSAVCKPTQGLATA
-703 DNIRFLRL
+703 DNARFVRL
-711 WYEVSINKTG
+711 WFEVNLKKVG
-721 FNLQRND
+721 FGCSSAEE
-728 ALSSDFKWFPH
+728 ALETKRKWFPY
-739 NKGGADRKWYGNRD
+739 NKGGASRKWYGNQD
-753 FIINF
+753 YLINWE
-758 YNDGQELKY
+758 YDGIGVKNNVGAVIR
-767 WLEHNPNDPTTKSWS
+767 NPEQYFKVSISWS
-782 RNLRNYSFYF
+782 KVSSTKIAFRYF
-792 KEGITWGA
+792 PKGFIFADAGM
-800 VTSKTLTVRYSPI
+800 SI
-813 GSLFDTSGP
+813 
-822 MLFSNQS
+822 FSEAK
-829 LFYILGL
+829 LFYLHGYCNSNVASSFIEILSPTL
-836 MNSKV
+836 NYEV
-841 LIKLAQIFSQGLSIG
+841 
-856 SGHIANVPFV
+856 GHIGALPINIIENSINVEKIV
-866 YMENIKIDTLVR
+866 KDNIFI
-878 MNISFSKQDWDS
+878 SKQDWDS
-890 HETSWDFEENPLLSY
+890 HETSWDFDENPLLSY
-905 VNKEIS
+905 INKEIV
-911 EGEIGK
+911 EGETGK
-917 SYSIAAL
+917 SYKIESL

-987 PDVVVKQFISYS
+987 PDVVVKQFISYA

-1024 EVCTYTY
+1024 EVCTYSY

-1079 FIEAA
+1079 FIEGA
-1084 LGRNIDT
+1084 LGKDIDT

-1105 QKRPI
+1105 QRRPI

-1171 MAKLQKDLDECR
+1171 MTKLQKDLEECR

>member
-15 MVLLEGID
+15 KVLLEGID

-43 VKGTDHI
+43 VKGTDYI

-98 MVKNGFTEPVLE
+98 MVKNGFTEPILE
-110 YQSTSLRLPRIVADA
+110 YQSASLRLPRIVADA
-125 RRGIYAPMSEPD
+125 RRGIYAPMSESD
-137 RASLMALLDN
+137 RAYLMALLDN

-181 LLLPVN
+181 LLLPTN

-293 TLADAVFHYD
+293 TPADAVFRYE

-398 RLNAEGGVAELLTEF
+398 RLNAESGVAELLTEF

-467 NNKIKTLLSAFDI
+467 NNKIKTLLSAFDV

-523 SVFMILAKDN
+523 SVFMILAKN
-533 LKENGKYGMINLPS
+533 HLKENGKYGMINMQS
-547 WLFLST
+547 WMFLSS
-553 FEALRKDLLQNYHID
+553 FEGLRKSLLENTRIDNMLHLGPRTFDELSGEVVQN
-568 SLIHMGRGIS
+568 
-578 GIDWGSVAFVVT
+578 VAFVIS
-590 NTKGQETGVYFKLH
+590 NTKPLGNGVYYRLVDGKNCADKERMF
-604 KRNFQHIYFNHIEQL
+604 FSSDSIYSDVSQ
-619 FLKVLQDHSFRYNFD
+619 Q
-634 SYRDEEGVAFVLSHS
+634 
-649 ENGLQMYYAANQRN
+649 N

-678 REYSLISNNKS
+678 REYYLISNNKT

-711 WYEVSINKTG
+711 WYEVSINKTR

-800 VTSKTLTVRYSPI
+800 VTSKTLTVRYSPV

-822 MLFSNQS
+822 MLFSNQY

-841 LIKLAQIFSQGLSIG
+841 LIKLARIFSQGLSIG

-905 VNKEIS
+905 INKEIA
-911 EGEIGK
+911 EGETGK
-917 SYSIAAL
+917 SYKIESL

-974 GEIKVDDNHIEFQ
+974 GEISI
-987 PDVVVKQFISYS
+987 
-999 VGCMMGRYRL
+999 
-1009 DKPGLHIAHPNPTDD
+1009 
-1024 EVCTYTY
+1024 
-1031 NGRNFTIDD
+1031 
-1040 DAIIPL
+1040 
-1046 MARDT
+1046 
-1051 VFTDNAGERF
+1051 
-1061 REFLKVALGEDT
+1061 
-1073 LTENLN
+1073 
-1079 FIEAA
+1079 
-1084 LGRNIDT
+1084 
-1091 YFVKDFWKDHLSRY
+1091 KD
-1105 QKRPI
+1105 
-1110 YWLFASKKGAFQCI
+1110 
-1124 TYMHRMNPYTVEQ
+1124 
-1137 IRNKYLLPHIEY
+1137 
-1149 LGTRIAEMES
+1149 
-1159 RAATLSTKERKD
+1159 
-1171 MAKLQKDLDECR
+1171 
-1183 EYHDRLHLI
+1183 
-1192 ADKQIDFDLDDGVV
+1192 
-1206 VNYAKFED
+1206 
-1214 VVVKLK
+1214 

>member
-15 MVLLEGID
+15 KVLLDGIE

-98 MVKNGFTEPVLE
+98 MVKNGFTETVLE
-110 YQSTSLRLPRIVADA
+110 YQSASLRLPRIVADA
-125 RRGIYAPMSEPD
+125 RRGIYAPMSESD

-181 LLLPVN
+181 LLLPNN

-293 TLADAVFHYD
+293 TPADAVFHYD

-326 LLYSIYIEEGY
+326 LLYTIYIEEGY

-391 SVASKVR
+391 GAASKVR
-398 RLNAEGGVAELLTEF
+398 RLNADGGVAELLTEF

-418 KELITETLAALALM
+418 KELITETLDALALM

-447 EATRTAIAMRSR
+447 ETTRTAIAMRSR
-459 EWKEIGTE
+459 EWKEIGTD
-467 NNKIKTLLSAFDI
+467 NIKIKTILSAFEI
-480 VLALTDKYAAL
+480 MLALTDKYAAL

-496 YMGSG
+496 YMGVG

-523 SVFMILAKDN
+523 SVFMILAKDH
-533 LKENGKYGMINLPS
+533 LKENGKYGMINMQS
-547 WLFLST
+547 WMFLSS
-553 FEALRKDLLQNYHID
+553 FEGLRKSLLENTRIDNMLHLGPRTFDELSGEVVQN
-568 SLIHMGRGIS
+568 
-578 GIDWGSVAFVVT
+578 VAFVIS
-590 NTKGQETGVYFKLH
+590 NTKPFGNGVYYRLVDGKNCADKERMFI
-604 KRNFQHIYFNHIEQL
+604 NSDSIYSGISQ
-619 FLKVLQDHSFRYNFD
+619 Q
-634 SYRDEEGVAFVLSHS
+634 
-649 ENGLQMYYAANQRN
+649 N

-669 SPIGYWVSE
+669 SPIGYWVSDDVLNSFSFPSFIQ
-678 REYSLISNNKS
+678 YGKGVKGLDSGDNNKYV
-689 IGEIAEPRAGLQTS
+689 
-703 DNIRFLRL
+703 RL
-711 WYEVSINKTG
+711 FWEVNK
-721 FNLQRND
+721 NLN
-728 ALSSDFKWFPH
+728 KWFFYCS
-739 NKGGADRKWYGNRD
+739 GGPYRKWYGNNIYLID
-753 FIINF
+753 YINVCNF
-758 YNDGQELKY
+758 KGACVRNKEL
-767 WLEHNPNDPTTKSWS
+767 
-782 RNLRNYSFYF
+782 YF
-792 KEGITWGA
+792 KEGFEWSRISSNHFGVRKISNAVFGGASQMAFLNEGENLNKFLAIFNTKIIEFFIKFLNPTMITQAGDIN
-800 VTSKTLTVRYSPI
+800 RIPI
-813 GSLFDTSGP
+813 CHQLPHNIDY
-822 MLFSNQS
+822 LVDQS
-829 LFYILGL
+829 L
-836 MNSKV
+836 
-841 LIKLAQIFSQGLSIG
+841 
-856 SGHIANVPFV
+856 
-866 YMENIKIDTLVR
+866 NI
-878 MNISFSKQDWDS
+878 SKQDWDS

-905 VNKEIS
+905 VNKEIT
-911 EGEIGK
+911 EGETGK
-917 SYSIAAL
+917 SYKIESL

-965 LDEVTILQQ
+965 LNEVTILQQ
-974 GEIKVDDNHIEFQ
+974 GEIIINNNHIEFQ
-987 PDVVVKQFISYS
+987 PDVIVKQFISYA

-1009 DKPGLHIAHPNPTDD
+1009 DKPGLYIAHPNPTDD
-1024 EVCTYTY
+1024 EVCTYSY

-1061 REFLKVALGEDT
+1061 REFLKVTLGEET

-1084 LGRNIDT
+1084 LGKDIDT

-1124 TYMHRMNPYTVEQ
+1124 TYMHRMNPYTAEQ

-1171 MAKLQKDLDECR
+1171 MAKLQKDLKECR
-1183 EYHDRLHLI
+1183 EYHDRLHPI

>member
-15 MVLLEGID
+15 KVLLEGID

-110 YQSTSLRLPRIVADA
+110 YQSASLRLPRIVADA
-125 RRGIYAPMSEPD
+125 RRGIYAPMSESD

-249 QIFTPNWIVK
+249 QIFTPSWIVK

-293 TLADAVFHYD
+293 TPADAVFHYD

-326 LLYSIYIEEGY
+326 LLYTIYIEEGY

-384 LPRVLDM
+384 LPQVLDM
-391 SVASKVR
+391 GVASKVR
-398 RLNAEGGVAELLTEF
+398 RLNADGGIAELLTEF

-418 KELITETLAALALM
+418 KELITETLDVLALM

-447 EATRTAIAMRSR
+447 ETTRAAIAMRSR
-459 EWKEIGTE
+459 EWKEIGTD

-523 SVFMILAKDN
+523 SVFMILAKDR
-533 LKENGKYGMINLPS
+533 LKENGKYGMINMQS
-547 WLFLST
+547 WMFLSS
-553 FEALRKDLLQNYHID
+553 FEGLRKSLLENTHID
-568 SLIHMGRGIS
+568 NMLHLGPRTFDELNGEVVQN
-578 GIDWGSVAFVVT
+578 VAFVIS
-590 NTKGQETGVYFKLH
+590 NTLPYGDGVYYRLVDGKNCSDKERMFL
-604 KRNFQHIYFNHIEQL
+604 NGENIY
-619 FLKVLQDHSFRYNFD
+619 S
-634 SYRDEEGVAFVLSHS
+634 GVS
-649 ENGLQMYYAANQRN
+649 QQN

-669 SPIGYWVSE
+669 SPIGYWVSKKMIHNFE
-678 REYSLISNNKS
+678 NGVISNIASPCKGIDTGENDYFLKLWHEVIVEDIDKS
-689 IGEIAEPRAGLQTS
+689 DGIG
-703 DNIRFLRL
+703 
-711 WYEVSINKTG
+711 
-721 FNLQRND
+721 
-728 ALSSDFKWFPH
+728 KWVPY
-739 NKGGADRKWYGNRD
+739 NKGGEFRKWYGNRD
-753 FIINF
+753 NILRWNGS
-758 YNDGQELKY
+758 DKELASRLNWPVKK
-767 WLEHNPNDPTTKSWS
+767 PT
-782 RNLRNYSFYF
+782 LRNKDKWFEPSF
-792 KEGITWGA
+792 TWSSISSGA
-800 VTSKTLTVRYSPI
+800 FSARYSPK
-813 GSLFDTSGP
+813 GALFDNGGSSLFSSYNL
-822 MLFSNQS
+822 M
-829 LFYILGL
+829 YLGG
-836 MNSKV
+836 MINSVVAK
-841 LIKLAQIFSQGLSIG
+841 IYFKLLAPTINYQPGDVGNL
-856 SGHIANVPFV
+856 PFV
-866 YMENIKIDTLVR
+866 KEIQVEEIEISDIVQQNIA
-878 MNISFSKQDWDS
+878 ISKLDWDS

-905 VNKEIS
+905 INKKIA
-911 EGEIGK
+911 EGETGK
-917 SYSIAAL
+917 SYKIESL

-937 QLHANEEELNRQFIE
+937 QLHSNEEELNRQFIE

-987 PDVVVKQFISYS
+987 PDVIVKQFISYA

-1009 DKPGLHIAHPNPTDD
+1009 DKPGLHIAHPNPKDD
-1024 EVCTYTY
+1024 EVCTYSY

-1079 FIEAA
+1079 FIEGA
-1084 LGRNIDT
+1084 LGKDIDT

-1105 QKRPI
+1105 QRRPI

-1124 TYMHRMNPYTVEQ
+1124 TYMHRMNPYTAEQ

-1171 MAKLQKDLDECR
+1171 MAKLQKDLEECR

>member
-15 MVLLEGID
+15 KVLLEGID

-110 YQSTSLRLPRIVADA
+110 YQSASLRLPRIVADA
-125 RRGIYAPMSEPD
+125 RRGIYAPMSESD

-293 TLADAVFHYD
+293 TPADAVFHYD

-326 LLYSIYIEEGY
+326 LLYTIYIEEGY

-384 LPRVLDM
+384 LPQVLDM
-391 SVASKVR
+391 GVASKVR
-398 RLNAEGGVAELLTEF
+398 RLNADGGIAELLTEF

-418 KELITETLAALALM
+418 KELITETLDVLALM

-447 EATRTAIAMRSR
+447 ETTRAAIAMRSS
-459 EWKEIGTE
+459 EWKEIGTD

-523 SVFMILAKDN
+523 SVFMILAKDR
-533 LKENGKYGMINLPS
+533 LKENGKYGMINMQS
-547 WLFLST
+547 WMFLSS
-553 FEALRKDLLQNYHID
+553 FEGLRKSLLENTHID
-568 SLIHMGRGIS
+568 NMLHLGPRTFDELNGEVVQN
-578 GIDWGSVAFVVT
+578 VAFVIS
-590 NTKGQETGVYFKLH
+590 NTLPYGDGVYYRLVDGKNCSDKERMFL
-604 KRNFQHIYFNHIEQL
+604 NGENIY
-619 FLKVLQDHSFRYNFD
+619 S
-634 SYRDEEGVAFVLSHS
+634 GVS
-649 ENGLQMYYAANQRN
+649 QQN

-669 SPIGYWVSE
+669 SPIGYWVSKKMIHNFE
-678 REYSLISNNKS
+678 NGVISNIASPCKGIDTGENDYFLKLWHEVIVEDIDKS
-689 IGEIAEPRAGLQTS
+689 NGIG
-703 DNIRFLRL
+703 
-711 WYEVSINKTG
+711 
-721 FNLQRND
+721 
-728 ALSSDFKWFPH
+728 KWVPY
-739 NKGGADRKWYGNRD
+739 NKGGEFRKWYGNRD
-753 FIINF
+753 NILRWNGS
-758 YNDGQELKY
+758 DKELASRLNWPVKK
-767 WLEHNPNDPTTKSWS
+767 PT
-782 RNLRNYSFYF
+782 LRNKDKWFEPSF
-792 KEGITWGA
+792 TWSSISSGA
-800 VTSKTLTVRYSPI
+800 FSARYSPK
-813 GSLFDTSGP
+813 GALFDNGGSSLFSSYNL
-822 MLFSNQS
+822 M
-829 LFYILGL
+829 YLGG
-836 MNSKV
+836 MINSVVAK
-841 LIKLAQIFSQGLSIG
+841 IYFKLLAPTINYQPGDVGNL
-856 SGHIANVPFV
+856 PFV
-866 YMENIKIDTLVR
+866 KEIQVEEIEISDIVQQNIA
-878 MNISFSKQDWDS
+878 ISKLDWDS

-905 VNKEIS
+905 INKKIA
-911 EGEIGK
+911 EGETGK
-917 SYSIAAL
+917 SYKIESL
-924 YNLYTTDWEERFM
+924 YNLYTTDWKERFM
-937 QLHANEEELNRQFIE
+937 QLHSNEEELNRQFIE

-987 PDVVVKQFISYS
+987 PDVIVKQFISYA

-1009 DKPGLHIAHPNPTDD
+1009 DKPGLHIAHPNPKDD
-1024 EVCTYTY
+1024 EVCTYSY

-1079 FIEAA
+1079 FIEGA
-1084 LGRNIDT
+1084 LGKDIDT

-1105 QKRPI
+1105 QRRPI

-1124 TYMHRMNPYTVEQ
+1124 TYMHRMNPYTAEQ

-1171 MAKLQKDLDECR
+1171 MAKLQKDLEECR

>member
-15 MVLLEGID
+15 KVLLEGIE

-125 RRGIYAPMSEPD
+125 RRGIYAPMSESD
-137 RASLMALLDN
+137 RAYLMELLDN

-181 LLLPVN
+181 LLLPTN

-293 TLADAVFHYD
+293 TPADAVFRYE

-398 RLNAEGGVAELLTEF
+398 RLNAESGVAELLTEF

-447 EATRTAIAMRSR
+447 DTTRTAIAMRSR

-467 NNKIKTLLSAFDI
+467 NNKIKTILAAFDI

-496 YMGSG
+496 YMGNG
-501 NMNAELSEYVKKN
+501 NMNAKLSEYVKKN

-523 SVFMILAKDN
+523 SVFMILAKDH

-553 FEALRKDLLQNYHID
+553 FETLRKDLLQNYHID
-568 SLIHMGRGIS
+568 SLIHMGRGIF

-590 NTKGQETGVYFKLH
+590 NTKGQETGIYFKLH

-619 FLKVLQDHSFRYNFD
+619 FLKVLHDHSFRYDFD

-649 ENGLQMYYAANQRN
+649 ENGLQMYYTANQHN

-678 REYSLISNNKS
+678 KLQKIYSLKIL
-689 IGEIAEPRAGLQTS
+689 P
-703 DNIRFLRL
+703 NICETRCGMATGRNDDFIRL
-711 WYEVSINKTG
+711 WYEVSITKIG
-721 FNLQRND
+721 FNLTNEEVKK
-728 ALSSDFKWFPH
+728 SSAKWFPYD
-739 NKGGADRKWYGNRD
+739 KGGEFRKWYGNQDCIVNWSNNGFELQTTMHPDGKRIWAHNFNLD
-753 FIINF
+753 KIFYPHVGWSDICSNGLSFRFFSKGFHFDGSANALFASEQYIYHILAFANSIITKSQKNLLNPTIHFKPGNF
-758 YNDGQELKY
+758 LNLPYIDIDSDK
-767 WLEHNPNDPTTKSWS
+767 TTKCC
-782 RNLRNYSFYF
+782 
-792 KEGITWGA
+792 I
-800 VTSKTLTVRYSPI
+800 
-813 GSLFDTSGP
+813 
-822 MLFSNQS
+822 
-829 LFYILGL
+829 
-836 MNSKV
+836 
-841 LIKLAQIFSQGLSIG
+841 SI
-856 SGHIANVPFV
+856 
-866 YMENIKIDTLVR
+866 
-878 MNISFSKQDWDS
+878 SKQDWDS

-905 VNKEIS
+905 INKEIA
-911 EGEIGK
+911 EGETGK
-917 SYSIAAL
+917 SYKIESL

-952 IYGLQDELTPDVP
+952 IYGLQDELTSDVP

-974 GEIKVDDNHIEFQ
+974 GEISI
-987 PDVVVKQFISYS
+987 
-999 VGCMMGRYRL
+999 
-1009 DKPGLHIAHPNPTDD
+1009 
-1024 EVCTYTY
+1024 
-1031 NGRNFTIDD
+1031 
-1040 DAIIPL
+1040 
-1046 MARDT
+1046 
-1051 VFTDNAGERF
+1051 
-1061 REFLKVALGEDT
+1061 
-1073 LTENLN
+1073 
-1079 FIEAA
+1079 
-1084 LGRNIDT
+1084 
-1091 YFVKDFWKDHLSRY
+1091 KD
-1105 QKRPI
+1105 
-1110 YWLFASKKGAFQCI
+1110 
-1124 TYMHRMNPYTVEQ
+1124 
-1137 IRNKYLLPHIEY
+1137 
-1149 LGTRIAEMES
+1149 
-1159 RAATLSTKERKD
+1159 
-1171 MAKLQKDLDECR
+1171 
-1183 EYHDRLHLI
+1183 
-1192 ADKQIDFDLDDGVV
+1192 
-1206 VNYAKFED
+1206 
-1214 VVVKLK
+1214 

>member
-15 MVLLEGID
+15 KVLLEGVD

-110 YQSTSLRLPRIVADA
+110 YQSASLRLPRIVADA
-125 RRGIYAPMSEPD
+125 RRGIYAPMSESD

-181 LLLPVN
+181 LLLPTN

-293 TLADAVFHYD
+293 APAEAVFHYD

-384 LPRVLDM
+384 LPKVLDM
-391 SVASKVR
+391 GVASKVR

-459 EWKEIGTE
+459 EWKEIGTD

-480 VLALTDKYAAL
+480 ILALTDKYAAL

-496 YMGSG
+496 YMGNG

-514 YADGKADLF
+514 YAIGKSDLAT
-523 SVFMILAKDN
+523 VFVELMPEHLVK
-533 LKENGKYGMINLPS
+533 NGKYGFIIPPS
-547 WLFLST
+547 WMFLST
-553 FEALRKDLLQNYHID
+553 FEDLRENIVENNTID
-568 SLIHMGRGIS
+568 SLLHLSRGVFGADFGASSAVIS
-578 GIDWGSVAFVVT
+578 
-590 NTKGQETGVYFKLH
+590 NTKNPEAHGTYFRLIERTFQEFDQKHLQLLFEKTLD
-604 KRNFQHIYFNHIEQL
+604 NHE
-619 FLKVLQDHSFRYNFD
+619 FRYCFADYNKD
-634 SYRDEEGVAFVLSHS
+634 VEDIVYS
-649 ENGLQMYYAANQRN
+649 ENGAKIYYSDVSQQN

-678 REYSLISNNKS
+678 KIFSRF
-689 IGEIAEPRAGLQTS
+689 AGNLALSAVCKPTQGLATA
-703 DNIRFLRL
+703 DNARFVRL
-711 WYEVSINKTG
+711 WFEVNLKKVG
-721 FNLQRND
+721 FGCSSAEE
-728 ALSSDFKWFPH
+728 ALETKRKWFPY
-739 NKGGADRKWYGNRD
+739 NKGGDQRRWYGNQTH
-753 FIINF
+753 IVNWA
-758 YNDGQELKY
+758 NDGEEIKSFKGAVIR
-767 WLEHNPNDPTTKSWS
+767 NP
-782 RNLRNYSFYF
+782 SFYF
-792 KEGITWGA
+792 KPSISWSDISSNSNSFKVYPKGFIFDVCGMSCFDAPNELNLLG
-800 VTSKTLTVRYSPI
+800 VLNTSFIAKIAKILNPTMHFQI
-813 GSLFDTSGP
+813 GDFKKLPYLEVNTGN
-822 MLFSNQS
+822 FSNIVQQ
-829 LFYILGL
+829 
-836 MNSKV
+836 N
-841 LIKLAQIFSQGLSIG
+841 
-856 SGHIANVPFV
+856 IA
-866 YMENIKIDTLVR
+866 I
-878 MNISFSKQDWDS
+878 SKQDWDS

-905 VNKEIS
+905 INKEIA

-917 SYSIAAL
+917 SYKIESL

-974 GEIKVDDNHIEFQ
+974 GEISI
-987 PDVVVKQFISYS
+987 
-999 VGCMMGRYRL
+999 
-1009 DKPGLHIAHPNPTDD
+1009 
-1024 EVCTYTY
+1024 
-1031 NGRNFTIDD
+1031 
-1040 DAIIPL
+1040 
-1046 MARDT
+1046 
-1051 VFTDNAGERF
+1051 
-1061 REFLKVALGEDT
+1061 
-1073 LTENLN
+1073 
-1079 FIEAA
+1079 
-1084 LGRNIDT
+1084 
-1091 YFVKDFWKDHLSRY
+1091 KD
-1105 QKRPI
+1105 
-1110 YWLFASKKGAFQCI
+1110 
-1124 TYMHRMNPYTVEQ
+1124 
-1137 IRNKYLLPHIEY
+1137 
-1149 LGTRIAEMES
+1149 
-1159 RAATLSTKERKD
+1159 
-1171 MAKLQKDLDECR
+1171 
-1183 EYHDRLHLI
+1183 
-1192 ADKQIDFDLDDGVV
+1192 
-1206 VNYAKFED
+1206 
-1214 VVVKLK
+1214 

>member
-1 METNQIKKFAQEAR
+1 METSQIKKFAQEAR
-15 MVLLEGID
+15 KVLLEGIE

-110 YQSTSLRLPRIVADA
+110 YQSASLRLPRIVADA
-125 RRGIYAPMSEPD
+125 RRGIYAPMSESD

-293 TLADAVFHYD
+293 TPAEAVFHYD

-391 SVASKVR
+391 GIASKVR

-418 KELITETLAALALM
+418 KELITETLDALALM

-459 EWKEIGTE
+459 EWKEIGTD
-467 NNKIKTLLSAFDI
+467 NNKIKMLLSAFDI

-523 SVFMILAKDN
+523 SVFMILAKDH
-533 LKENGKYGMINLPS
+533 LKENGKYGMINMQS
-547 WLFLST
+547 WMFLSS
-553 FEALRKDLLQNYHID
+553 FEGLRKSLLENTHID
-568 SLIHMGRGIS
+568 NMLHLGPRTFDELS
-578 GIDWGSVAFVVT
+578 GEVVQNVAFVIS
-590 NTKGQETGVYFKLH
+590 NTKPFGNGVYYRLVDGKNCAD
-604 KRNFQHIYFNHIEQL
+604 KERM
-619 FLKVLQDHSFRYNFD
+619 FLNVENMYS
-634 SYRDEEGVAFVLSHS
+634 GVA
-649 ENGLQMYYAANQRN
+649 QQN

-678 REYSLISNNKS
+678 KIIKTFNFNK
-689 IGEIAEPRAGLQTS
+689 ICDIAKPLQGMIPG
-703 DNIRFLRL
+703 NVNEFVRL
-711 WYEVSINKTG
+711 WHEPSKKRIGWNHK
-721 FNLQRND
+721 N
-728 ALSSDFKWFPH
+728 SSDIKRFGKKWFLY
-739 NKGGADRKWYGNRD
+739 NKGGAFRRWYGNIEHVINMENDGHDIQYSGLNNNYRLRD
-753 FIINF
+753 PNYYFKPAITWAKIASGSFSTRLMDWGYMFDIAGCCIFDLNENLNFTLGFTNSCVCQSILNIISPTLNYEVEHIKNIPISIIN
-758 YNDGQELKY
+758 
-767 WLEHNPNDPTTKSWS
+767 KS
-782 RNLRNYSFYF
+782 YIDSF
-792 KEGITWGA
+792 
-800 VTSKTLTVRYSPI
+800 VC
-813 GSLFDTSGP
+813 
-822 MLFSNQS
+822 Q
-829 LFYILGL
+829 
-836 MNSKV
+836 
-841 LIKLAQIFSQGLSIG
+841 
-856 SGHIANVPFV
+856 
-866 YMENIKIDTLVR
+866 
-878 MNISFSKQDWDS
+878 NISISKQDWDS

-905 VNKEIS
+905 VNKEIA
-911 EGEIGK
+911 EGETKKGYKIE
-917 SYSIAAL
+917 SL
-924 YNLYTTDWEERFM
+924 YNLYTTDWEERFE

-987 PDVVVKQFISYS
+987 PDVVVKQFISYA

-1024 EVCTYTY
+1024 EVCTYSY
-1031 NGRNFTIDD
+1031 NDRNFTIDD

-1051 VFTDNAGERF
+1051 IFTDNAGERF

-1084 LGRNIDT
+1084 LGKDIDT

-1105 QKRPI
+1105 QRRPI

-1171 MAKLQKDLDECR
+1171 MAKLQKDLEECR

>member
-1 METNQIKKFAQEAR
+1 METSQIKKFAQEAR
-15 MVLLEGID
+15 KVLLEGID

-110 YQSTSLRLPRIVADA
+110 YQSASLRLPRIVADA
-125 RRGIYAPMSEPD
+125 RRGIYAPMSESD
-137 RASLMALLDN
+137 RAYLMELLDN

-293 TLADAVFHYD
+293 TPAEAVFHYD

-384 LPRVLDM
+384 LPKVLDM
-391 SVASKVR
+391 GIASKVR

-418 KELITETLAALALM
+418 KELITETLDALALM

-459 EWKEIGTE
+459 EWKEIGTD
-467 NNKIKTLLSAFDI
+467 NNKIKMLLSAFDI
-480 VLALTDKYAAL
+480 ILALTDKYAAL

-501 NMNAELSEYVKKN
+501 NMNAKLSEYVKKN
-514 YADGKADLF
+514 YADGKSDLAT
-523 SVFMILAKDN
+523 VFVELMPEHLVK
-533 LKENGKYGMINLPS
+533 NGKYAFIIPPS
-547 WLFLST
+547 WMFLST
-553 FEALRKDLLQNYHID
+553 FEDLRKNIIRNNAID
-568 SLIHMGRGIS
+568 SLLHLSRGVFGADFGASSAVIS
-578 GIDWGSVAFVVT
+578 
-590 NTKGQETGVYFKLH
+590 NTKNPEAYGTYFRLIERTFQEFDQKHLQLLFEKTLD
-604 KRNFQHIYFNHIEQL
+604 NHE
-619 FLKVLQDHSFRYNFD
+619 FRYYFTDYNKD
-634 SYRDEEGVAFVLSHS
+634 VEDIVYS
-649 ENGLQMYYAANQRN
+649 ENGAKIYYSGVSQQN

-678 REYSLISNNKS
+678 KIFSRFAGNLALSAVAK
-689 IGEIAEPRAGLQTS
+689 PCVGLQTA
-703 DNIRFLRL
+703 DNARFVRL
-711 WYEVSINKTG
+711 WFEVNLKKVG
-721 FNLQRND
+721 FGCSSAEE
-728 ALSSDFKWFPH
+728 ALETKRKWFPY
-739 NKGGADRKWYGNRD
+739 NKGGDQRRWYGNQTH
-753 FIINF
+753 IVNWA
-758 YNDGQELKY
+758 NDGEEIKSFKGAVIR
-767 WLEHNPNDPTTKSWS
+767 NP
-782 RNLRNYSFYF
+782 SFYF
-792 KEGITWGA
+792 KPSISWSDISSNSNSFKVYPKGFIFDVCGMSCFDAPNELNLLG
-800 VTSKTLTVRYSPI
+800 VLNTSFIAKIAKILNPTMHFQI
-813 GSLFDTSGP
+813 GDFKKLPYLEVNTGN
-822 MLFSNQS
+822 FSNIVQQ
-829 LFYILGL
+829 
-836 MNSKV
+836 N
-841 LIKLAQIFSQGLSIG
+841 
-856 SGHIANVPFV
+856 IA
-866 YMENIKIDTLVR
+866 I
-878 MNISFSKQDWDS
+878 SKQDWDS

-905 VNKEIS
+905 INKEIG
-911 EGEIGK
+911 EGETGK
-917 SYSIAAL
+917 SYKIESL

-987 PDVVVKQFISYS
+987 PDVVVKQFISYA

-1009 DKPGLHIAHPNPTDD
+1009 DKPGLHIAHPNPTAD
-1024 EVCTYTY
+1024 EVCTYSY

-1051 VFTDNAGERF
+1051 LFTDNAGERF
-1061 REFLKVALGEDT
+1061 REFLKVALGKDT

-1079 FIEAA
+1079 FIEGA
-1084 LGRNIDT
+1084 LGKDIDT

-1105 QKRPI
+1105 QRRPI

-1171 MAKLQKDLDECR
+1171 MTKLQKDLEECR

>member
-15 MVLLEGID
+15 KVLLEGID

-50 VFMGKVITDMTFY
+50 VFMSKVITDMTFY

-110 YQSTSLRLPRIVADA
+110 YQSASLRLPRIVADA
-125 RRGIYAPMSEPD
+125 RRGIYAPMSESD
-137 RASLMALLDN
+137 RAYLMELLDN

-293 TLADAVFHYD
+293 TPAEAIFHYD

-326 LLYSIYIEEGY
+326 LLYTIYIEEGY

-391 SVASKVR
+391 GIASKVR

-418 KELITETLAALALM
+418 KELITETLDALALM

-447 EATRTAIAMRSR
+447 DTTRTAIAMRSR
-459 EWKEIGTE
+459 EWKEIGTD
-467 NNKIKTLLSAFDI
+467 NNKIKTLLAAFDI
-480 VLALTDKYAAL
+480 ILALTDKYAAL

-496 YMGSG
+496 YMGRG
-501 NMNAELSEYVKKN
+501 NMNDKLATYLDKN
-514 YADGKADLF
+514 YPLAKQDLF
-523 SVFMILAKDN
+523 ATFMQVMIDKTIEKGFSSFITMESWMFLSSFEKLRKSIIENYYISSLGHFGWHIIGIAFGTAMTVVQKTKCFGRRGEYSYLTIDDIDRNINIPFVFPKKDN
-533 LKENGKYGMINLPS
+533 
-547 WLFLST
+547 
-553 FEALRKDLLQNYHID
+553 
-568 SLIHMGRGIS
+568 GR
-578 GIDWGSVAFVVT
+578 
-590 NTKGQETGVYFKLH
+590 
-604 KRNFQHIYFNHIEQL
+604 
-619 FLKVLQDHSFRYNFD
+619 
-634 SYRDEEGVAFVLSHS
+634 
-649 ENGLQMYYAANQRN
+649 YAIVSQQN

-678 REYSLISNNKS
+678 KIFSRF
-689 IGEIAEPRAGLQTS
+689 AGNLALSAVCKPTQGLATA
-703 DNIRFLRL
+703 DNARFVRL
-711 WYEVSINKTG
+711 WFEVNLKKVG
-721 FNLQRND
+721 FGCSSAEE
-728 ALSSDFKWFPH
+728 ALETKRKWFPY
-739 NKGGADRKWYGNRD
+739 NKGGASRKWYGNQD
-753 FIINF
+753 YLINWE
-758 YNDGQELKY
+758 YDGIGVKNNVGAVIR
-767 WLEHNPNDPTTKSWS
+767 NPEQYFKVSISWS
-782 RNLRNYSFYF
+782 KVSSTKIAFRYF
-792 KEGITWGA
+792 PKGFIFADAGM
-800 VTSKTLTVRYSPI
+800 SI
-813 GSLFDTSGP
+813 
-822 MLFSNQS
+822 FSEAK
-829 LFYILGL
+829 LFYLHGYCNSNVASSFIEILSPTL
-836 MNSKV
+836 NYEV
-841 LIKLAQIFSQGLSIG
+841 
-856 SGHIANVPFV
+856 GHIGALPINIIENSINVEKIV
-866 YMENIKIDTLVR
+866 KDNIFI
-878 MNISFSKQDWDS
+878 SKQDWDS
-890 HETSWDFEENPLLSY
+890 HETSWDFDENPLLSY
-905 VNKEIS
+905 INKEIV
-911 EGEIGK
+911 EGETGK
-917 SYSIAAL
+917 SYKIESL

-974 GEIKVDDNHIEFQ
+974 GEIKVDDNRIEFQ
-987 PDVVVKQFISYS
+987 PDVVVKQFISYA

-1024 EVCTYTY
+1024 EVCTYSY

-1084 LGRNIDT
+1084 LGKDIDT

-1105 QKRPI
+1105 QRRPI

-1124 TYMHRMNPYTVEQ
+1124 TYMHRMNPYTAEQ

-1171 MAKLQKDLDECR
+1171 MTKLQKDLEECR

>member
-15 MVLLEGID
+15 KVLLEGID

-125 RRGIYAPMSEPD
+125 RRGIYAPMSESD
-137 RASLMALLDN
+137 RAYLMELLDN

-209 RQSEL
+209 KQSEL

-293 TLADAVFHYD
+293 TPAEAVSHYD
-303 DIHSLSVADLG
+303 DIHGLSVADLG

-326 LLYSIYIEEGY
+326 LLYTIYIEEGY

-346 FRFNLLGV
+346 FHFNLLGV

-391 SVASKVR
+391 SVAPQVR
-398 RLNAEGGVAELLTEF
+398 RLNAEGSVAEPLTEF

-418 KELITETLAALALM
+418 KELITETLDALALM

-459 EWKEIGTE
+459 EWKEIGTD
-467 NNKIKTLLSAFDI
+467 NNRIKTLLSAFDV

-501 NMNAELSEYVKKN
+501 NMNAKLSEYVKKN

-523 SVFMILAKDN
+523 SVFMILAKN
-533 LKENGKYGMINLPS
+533 HLKENGKYGMINMQS
-547 WLFLST
+547 WMFLSS
-553 FEALRKDLLQNYHID
+553 FEGLRKSLLENTRIDNMLHLGPRTFDELSGEVVQN
-568 SLIHMGRGIS
+568 
-578 GIDWGSVAFVVT
+578 VAFVIS
-590 NTKGQETGVYFKLH
+590 NTKPLGNGVYYRLVDGKNCADKERMF
-604 KRNFQHIYFNHIEQL
+604 FSSDSIYSDVSQ
-619 FLKVLQDHSFRYNFD
+619 Q
-634 SYRDEEGVAFVLSHS
+634 
-649 ENGLQMYYAANQRN
+649 N

-678 REYSLISNNKS
+678 REYYLISNNKT

-711 WYEVSINKTG
+711 WYEVSINKTR

-800 VTSKTLTVRYSPI
+800 VTSKTLTVRYSPV

-822 MLFSNQS
+822 MLFSNQY

-841 LIKLAQIFSQGLSIG
+841 LIKLARIFSQGLSIG

-905 VNKEIS
+905 INKEIA
-911 EGEIGK
+911 EGETEK
-917 SYSIAAL
+917 SYKIESL

-974 GEIKVDDNHIEFQ
+974 GEISI
-987 PDVVVKQFISYS
+987 
-999 VGCMMGRYRL
+999 
-1009 DKPGLHIAHPNPTDD
+1009 
-1024 EVCTYTY
+1024 
-1031 NGRNFTIDD
+1031 
-1040 DAIIPL
+1040 
-1046 MARDT
+1046 
-1051 VFTDNAGERF
+1051 
-1061 REFLKVALGEDT
+1061 
-1073 LTENLN
+1073 
-1079 FIEAA
+1079 
-1084 LGRNIDT
+1084 
-1091 YFVKDFWKDHLSRY
+1091 KD
-1105 QKRPI
+1105 
-1110 YWLFASKKGAFQCI
+1110 
-1124 TYMHRMNPYTVEQ
+1124 
-1137 IRNKYLLPHIEY
+1137 
-1149 LGTRIAEMES
+1149 
-1159 RAATLSTKERKD
+1159 
-1171 MAKLQKDLDECR
+1171 
-1183 EYHDRLHLI
+1183 
-1192 ADKQIDFDLDDGVV
+1192 
-1206 VNYAKFED
+1206 
-1214 VVVKLK
+1214 

>member
-15 MVLLEGID
+15 KVLLEGID

-110 YQSTSLRLPRIVADA
+110 YQSASLRLPRIVADA
-125 RRGIYAPMSEPD
+125 RRGIYAPMSESD
-137 RASLMALLDN
+137 RAYLMALLDN

-293 TLADAVFHYD
+293 TPAEAVFHYD

-391 SVASKVR
+391 GIASKVR

-418 KELITETLAALALM
+418 KELITETLDALALM

-447 EATRTAIAMRSR
+447 EATRAAIAMRSR
-459 EWKEIGTE
+459 EWKEIGTD
-467 NNKIKTLLSAFDI
+467 NNKIKMLLSAFDI
-480 VLALTDKYAAL
+480 ILALTDKYAAL

-496 YMGSG
+496 YMGRG
-501 NMNAELSEYVKKN
+501 NMNDKLATYLDKN
-514 YADGKADLF
+514 YPLAKQDLF
-523 SVFMILAKDN
+523 ATFMQVMIDKTIEKGFSSFITMESWMFLSSFEKLRKSIIENYYISSLGHFGWHIIGIAFGTAMTVVQKTKCFGRRGEYSYLTIDDIDRNINIPFVFPKKDN
-533 LKENGKYGMINLPS
+533 
-547 WLFLST
+547 
-553 FEALRKDLLQNYHID
+553 
-568 SLIHMGRGIS
+568 GR
-578 GIDWGSVAFVVT
+578 
-590 NTKGQETGVYFKLH
+590 
-604 KRNFQHIYFNHIEQL
+604 
-619 FLKVLQDHSFRYNFD
+619 
-634 SYRDEEGVAFVLSHS
+634 
-649 ENGLQMYYAANQRN
+649 YAIVSQQN

-678 REYSLISNNKS
+678 KIFSRF
-689 IGEIAEPRAGLQTS
+689 AGNLALSAVCKPTQGLATA
-703 DNIRFLRL
+703 DNARFVRL
-711 WYEVSINKTG
+711 WFEVNLKKVG
-721 FNLQRND
+721 FGCSSAEE
-728 ALSSDFKWFPH
+728 ALETKRKWFPY
-739 NKGGADRKWYGNRD
+739 NKGGASRKWYGNQD
-753 FIINF
+753 YLINWE
-758 YNDGQELKY
+758 YDGIGVKNNVGAVIR
-767 WLEHNPNDPTTKSWS
+767 NPEQYFKVSISWS
-782 RNLRNYSFYF
+782 KVSSTKIAFRYF
-792 KEGITWGA
+792 PKGFIFADAGM
-800 VTSKTLTVRYSPI
+800 SI
-813 GSLFDTSGP
+813 
-822 MLFSNQS
+822 FSEAK
-829 LFYILGL
+829 LFYLHGYCNSNVASSFIEILSPTL
-836 MNSKV
+836 NYEV
-841 LIKLAQIFSQGLSIG
+841 
-856 SGHIANVPFV
+856 GHIGALPINIIENSINVEKIV
-866 YMENIKIDTLVR
+866 KDNIFI
-878 MNISFSKQDWDS
+878 SKQDWDS
-890 HETSWDFEENPLLSY
+890 HETSWDFDENPLLSY
-905 VNKEIS
+905 INKEIV
-911 EGEIGK
+911 EGETGK
-917 SYSIAAL
+917 SYKIESL

-974 GEIKVDDNHIEFQ
+974 GEIKVDDNRIEFQ
-987 PDVVVKQFISYS
+987 PDVVVKQFISYA

-1024 EVCTYTY
+1024 EVCTYSY

-1079 FIEAA
+1079 FIEGA
-1084 LGRNIDT
+1084 LGKDIDT

-1105 QKRPI
+1105 QRRPI

-1171 MAKLQKDLDECR
+1171 MTKLQKDLEECR

>member
-1 METNQIKKFAQEAR
+1 METSQIKKFAQEAR
-15 MVLLEGID
+15 KVLLEGIE

-110 YQSTSLRLPRIVADA
+110 YQSASLRLPRIVADA
-125 RRGIYAPMSEPD
+125 RRGIYAPMSESD
-137 RASLMALLDN
+137 RAYLMALLDN

-181 LLLPVN
+181 LLLPTN

-293 TLADAVFHYD
+293 TPAEAVFHYD

-391 SVASKVR
+391 SIASKVR

-418 KELITETLAALALM
+418 KELITETLDALALM

-459 EWKEIGTE
+459 EWKEIGTD
-467 NNKIKTLLSAFDI
+467 NNKIKTLLAAFDI
-480 VLALTDKYAAL
+480 ILALTDKYAAL

-496 YMGSG
+496 YMGRG
-501 NMNAELSEYVKKN
+501 NMNDKLATYLDKN
-514 YADGKADLF
+514 YPLAKQDLF
-523 SVFMILAKDN
+523 ATFMQVMIDKTIEKGFSSFITMESWMFLSSFEKLRKSIIENYYISSLGHFGWHIIGIAFGTAMTVVQKTKCFGRRGEYSYLTIDDIDRNINIPFVFPKKDN
-533 LKENGKYGMINLPS
+533 
-547 WLFLST
+547 
-553 FEALRKDLLQNYHID
+553 
-568 SLIHMGRGIS
+568 GR
-578 GIDWGSVAFVVT
+578 
-590 NTKGQETGVYFKLH
+590 
-604 KRNFQHIYFNHIEQL
+604 
-619 FLKVLQDHSFRYNFD
+619 
-634 SYRDEEGVAFVLSHS
+634 
-649 ENGLQMYYAANQRN
+649 YAIVSQQN

-678 REYSLISNNKS
+678 KIFSRF
-689 IGEIAEPRAGLQTS
+689 AGNLALSAVCKPTQGLATA
-703 DNIRFLRL
+703 DNARFVRL
-711 WYEVSINKTG
+711 WFEVNLKKVG
-721 FNLQRND
+721 FGCSSAEE
-728 ALSSDFKWFPH
+728 ALETKRKWFPY
-739 NKGGADRKWYGNRD
+739 NKGGASRKWYGNQD
-753 FIINF
+753 YLINWE
-758 YNDGQELKY
+758 YDGIGVKNNVGAVIR
-767 WLEHNPNDPTTKSWS
+767 NPEQYFKVSISWS
-782 RNLRNYSFYF
+782 KVSSTKIAFRYF
-792 KEGITWGA
+792 PKGFIFADAGM
-800 VTSKTLTVRYSPI
+800 SI
-813 GSLFDTSGP
+813 
-822 MLFSNQS
+822 FSEAK
-829 LFYILGL
+829 LFYLHGYCNSNVASSFIEILSPTL
-836 MNSKV
+836 NYEV
-841 LIKLAQIFSQGLSIG
+841 
-856 SGHIANVPFV
+856 GHIGALPINIIENSINVEKIV
-866 YMENIKIDTLVR
+866 KDNIFI
-878 MNISFSKQDWDS
+878 SKQDWDS
-890 HETSWDFEENPLLSY
+890 HETSWDFDENPLLSY
-905 VNKEIS
+905 INKEIV
-911 EGEIGK
+911 EGETGK
-917 SYSIAAL
+917 SYKIESL

-974 GEIKVDDNHIEFQ
+974 GEIKVDDNRIEFQ
-987 PDVVVKQFISYS
+987 PDVVVKQFISYA

-1024 EVCTYTY
+1024 EVCTYSY

-1079 FIEAA
+1079 FIEGA
-1084 LGRNIDT
+1084 LGKDIDT

-1105 QKRPI
+1105 QRRPI

-1171 MAKLQKDLDECR
+1171 MTKLQKDLEECR